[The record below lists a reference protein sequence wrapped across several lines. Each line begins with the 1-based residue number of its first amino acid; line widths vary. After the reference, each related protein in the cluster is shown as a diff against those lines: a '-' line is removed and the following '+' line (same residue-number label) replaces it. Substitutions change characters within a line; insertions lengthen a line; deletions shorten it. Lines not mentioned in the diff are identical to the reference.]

1 MADVDN
7 GALSFS
13 ALLDN
18 SQLDAATEETLR
30 RVMGL
35 TDATVLG
42 GEKMERAFNATAE
55 SIRSALKQ
63 IGVACAEHE
72 EKIESLE
79 AEYKRL
85 GSEASAAFMQGREDE
100 VRRIKEQQAAIQG
113 EITVR
118 KACLDEL
125 REYSNILE
133 DAATKQEEHRQKIDD
148 NAKAADSMRTRIKE
162 LKEEMMSLVDQGIDE
177 QSAHYQALKDELGRL
192 QDIQSD
198 VMQQGRILANDEA
211 QYQGIISGLS
221 GVAGGL
227 SAATGAMSLFAGEN
241 EDLQKVM
248 TKVQSVMAITI
259 GLQQVSEAL
268 NKDSAFTLVTLR
280 SAKEWWANAVAKAAA
295 AETAET
301 TATAANTTATTA
313 NTASKVANAGASG
326 ASSTAHTAN
335 AGAIATE
342 TVAAKAGTFANLSL
356 AGAFRAVG
364 IAIKTI
370 PVFGWVIAGISAL
383 IAIVS
388 HFVSKANEA
397 KKAAKEFGESVAE
410 NAYKPIGTI
419 MQLSNEW
426 DKLGDNL
433 AAKEKFI
440 DENRQRF
447 DELGVAVRNTRDAEN
462 LLVANK
468 DAFIAAQIAKAKALA
483 MITQM
488 QEKVK
493 KSLELQNE
501 IETMPD
507 KVTRYVS
514 DPSGFSTFTY
524 QVENSSKK
532 EKKTELDA
540 LNAEIKKGY
549 ESAYNFEKEGAKA
562 LKNAGIGGMKEY
574 AAGTVG
580 AIEQAIAKKNEA
592 LKNLK
597 PNTKEY
603 KNTVKEIADLRKQI
617 DTSSSPKS
625 GGSSRKTS
633 GSGSDKDP
641 FVEKLKARKAE
652 YQRFLNWVNSGDE
665 ILVNAAK
672 TEFKG
677 LIAEGKTYIDYLK
690 NQRDQ
695 LLAIGDNERTKQQN
709 AQLRALNNAIAE
721 ETKRT
726 VLESFNEELSSS
738 LTNAQTV
745 IEMLGIIEQKRKE
758 LESDESGLS
767 EQKRESLDE
776 AERDVIAKQQEQTNA
791 LLNDYASYLD
801 RKIKMEMQYNND
813 MKLLEAA
820 RSKATTDAERKS
832 IDAAIAN
839 RKNKFDQDSKSS
851 GDADYDAMLKQFRT
865 YEQKKEAIHEDFEEK
880 RRIARLH
887 GNEELLAELN
897 VQEAKA
903 QLQNSFDQLKASPEY
918 VSAFEDLKNVSDET
932 LTYLLGRF
940 EEVKMSAAENL
951 NPEDLREFANTMK
964 QIADELNA
972 RDPFAALK
980 QGYKELKIAAKE
992 LKAAEKELAT
1002 IRKNG
1007 GSGTAAETAA
1017 IKKVN
1022 KAKDEYIK
1030 KNNEVKKA
1038 EKTVTDAIGDLS
1050 NALSDVGKSIGGEAG
1065 QIISLIGDI
1074 GSFTM
1079 NAIQG
1084 FETASEASSKA
1095 IQTMEKASVILGIIS
1110 AAYQIA
1116 TKIMSLFGGDDGEA
1130 EYKRAEEIYKAYI
1143 KVLDDVIAKQKELME
1158 SMSSENAIN
1167 SYKYALSLIK
1177 EQENAARELGRQ
1189 YLNAGASSG
1198 FLGIGSKPSHGVAQR
1213 DDISGEAW
1221 EQFWAAAANAGFNGN
1236 DAGGGR
1242 MTGLFDLTVEQL
1254 QYLKEHAPI
1263 FWAQLHEETRN
1274 YLQAIIDCQAEAET
1288 LGEKLN
1294 ESLTGVSMDALNDD
1308 FLSMLQEWD
1317 LSAKEVAANM
1327 AEYMRKALIQQMFKA
1342 QYKAELEKW
1351 YKMWANAMNPEGEG
1365 GASITENEQRAL
1377 DTLRNSIVNG
1387 ATAAAQRIND
1397 QFKEYHQDEDED
1409 DTTLTGGV
1417 QSVSEETASIVAGQ
1431 MNAMRINQ
1439 VEATGVLRQQLIAL
1453 NQITQYVRY
1462 CTHLERIERI
1472 VYLLEQRFGDSERS
1486 QGM

>member
-493 KSLELQNE
+493 KSLELQAE
-501 IETMPD
+501 IESMPD

-865 YEQKKEAIHEDFEEK
+865 YEQKKAAIHDDFEEK

-1050 NALSDVGKSIGGEAG
+1050 NALSDVGKSIGGETG

-1177 EQENAARELGRQ
+1177 EQESAARELGRQ

-1236 DAGGGR
+1236 EAGGGR

-1387 ATAAAQRIND
+1387 ATSAAQRIND

-1417 QSVSEETASIVAGQ
+1417 QSVSEETASVVAGQ

-1486 QGM
+1486 QGL

>member
-118 KACLDEL
+118 KACLNEL
-125 REYSNILE
+125 REYSDILE

-148 NAKAADSMRTRIKE
+148 NAKAADSMRARIKE

-295 AETAET
+295 AENIENAAIANNTA
-301 TATAANTTATTA
+301 ATAL
-313 NTASKVANAGASG
+313 NTASKGANAGASG
-326 ASSTAHTAN
+326 AASTAHTAN

-383 IAIVS
+383 IAVVS

-397 KKAAKEFGESVAE
+397 KKAAKEFGDAVAE

-440 DENRQRF
+440 DENRQKF

-483 MITQM
+483 IITQM

-493 KSLELQNE
+493 KALELQNE

-507 KVTRYVS
+507 KVTRYNTTGGMG
-514 DPSGFSTFTY
+514 GFYNTSY
-524 QVENSSKK
+524 EVENSSKK
-532 EKKTELDA
+532 EKKAELDA

-549 ESAYNFEKEGAKA
+549 KTAYNYEKDGAKA
-562 LKNAGIGGMKEY
+562 LKDAGIGGMKEY

-597 PNTKEY
+597 PNTKAY

-617 DTSSSPKS
+617 DTSSSSKS
-625 GGSSRKTS
+625 GGSSSKS
-633 GSGSDKDP
+633 SVSDKDP
-641 FVEKLKARKAE
+641 FVEQLKARKAE
-652 YQRFLNWVNSGDE
+652 YQRFLNWVNSGDK

-672 TEFKG
+672 TEFQG

-695 LLAIGDNERTKQQN
+695 LLAIGDNERTKQEN
-709 AQLRALNNAIAE
+709 AQLRALNDAIAE

-758 LESDESGLS
+758 LENDESGLS

-813 MKLLEAA
+813 MKLLETA
-820 RSKATTDAERKS
+820 REKATTDAERKK
-832 IDAAIAN
+832 IETAIAN
-839 RKNKFDQDSKSS
+839 RKNKFVQDSKSS
-851 GDADYDAMLKQFRT
+851 GDADYDEMLKQFRT

-880 RRIARLH
+880 RRVARLH

-897 VQEAKA
+897 TQEAKA

-918 VSAFEDLKNVSDET
+918 ISAFEDLKNVSDET
-932 LTYLLGRF
+932 LKYLLSRF

-964 QIADELNA
+964 QIADELNT
-972 RDPFAALK
+972 RNPFESLK
-980 QGYKELKIAAKE
+980 KGYKELKIAARE
-992 LKAAEKELAT
+992 LKAAERELAN

-1007 GSGTAAETAA
+1007 GAGTAEETAA
-1017 IKKVN
+1017 IKKYN

-1030 KNNEVKKA
+1030 KNNQVRKSEKEV
-1038 EKTVTDAIGDLS
+1038 TGAISDLS
-1050 NALSDVGKSIGGEAG
+1050 NALSDVGKSIGGQAG
-1065 QIISLIGDI
+1065 EIISLIGDI
-1074 GSFTM
+1074 ASFTM
-1079 NAIQG
+1079 NAIEN
-1084 FETASEASSKA
+1084 FKTASEASSKA
-1095 IQTMEKASVILGIIS
+1095 VETMEKASVILSVIS
-1110 AAYQIA
+1110 AAFQIA
-1116 TKIMSLFGGDDGEA
+1116 TKIMSLFGDGGRADYEKA
-1130 EYKRAEEIYKAYI
+1130 EKMYKAYI
-1143 KVLDDVIAKQKELME
+1143 DVLDEVINKQQELMA
-1158 SMSSENAIN
+1158 SMSGENAIN

-1177 EQENAARELGRQ
+1177 EQEEAARELGQQ
-1189 YLNAGASSG
+1189 YLRTGATFFSHSNGIQQRNDMSLKAWQQFKEAASIVG
-1198 FLGIGSKPSHGVAQR
+1198 F
-1213 DDISGEAW
+1213 DAW
-1221 EQFWAAAANAGFNGN
+1221 EVGK
-1236 DAGGGR
+1236 GR
-1242 MTGLFDLTVEQL
+1242 MTGLFSLTVEQL

-1263 FWAQLHEETRN
+1263 FWANLHEETRN
-1274 YLQAIIDCQAEAET
+1274 YLQQIIDCQAQVEI
-1288 LGEKLN
+1288 LGEKFE

-1317 LSAKEVAANM
+1317 MSAKGVAENM
-1327 AEYMRKALIQQMFKA
+1327 AEYMRKALIQQMYKA
-1342 QYKAELEKW
+1342 QYKSELERW
-1351 YKMWANAMNPEGEG
+1351 YKMWADAMNPEGEG
-1365 GASITENEQRAL
+1365 GTSITENEQRAL

-1387 ATAAAQRIND
+1387 ATAAAQRINE
-1397 QFKEYHQDEDED
+1397 QFQEYHPEEKD

-1417 QSVSEETASIVAGQ
+1417 QSVSEETASVVAGQ
-1431 MNAMRINQ
+1431 TNAIRINQ

-1462 CTHLERIERI
+1462 CTHLARIERI

-1486 QGM
+1486 QGL

>member
-13 ALLDN
+13 VLLDN

-100 VRRIKEQQAAIQG
+100 VRRIKEQQAVIQG

-118 KACLDEL
+118 KACLKEL
-125 REYSNILE
+125 REYSDVLE
-133 DAATKQEEHRQKIDD
+133 DAATKQEEHRQKVEE
-148 NAKAADSMRTRIKE
+148 NANAAESMRTRIKE

-177 QSAHYQALKDELGRL
+177 QGERYKALKDELGRL

-198 VMQQGRILANDEA
+198 VMQQGRILANDQA
-211 QYQGIISGLS
+211 QFQGIISGLS

-227 SAATGAMSLFAGEN
+227 SAATGAMALFAGEN

-280 SAKEWWANAVAKAAA
+280 GVKEWWANAVAKATA

-313 NTASKVANAGASG
+313 NTAAKVANAGASG
-326 ASSTAHTAN
+326 TASTAHTAN
-335 AGAIATE
+335 AGAMAAE
-342 TVAAKAGTFANLSL
+342 TVAAKAGTVANLTL
-356 AGAFRAVG
+356 AGAFRTVG

-370 PVFGWVIAGISAL
+370 PVFGWVVAGISAL
-383 IAIVS
+383 IAIIS
-388 HFVSKANEA
+388 HFVGKANEA
-397 KKAAKEFGESVAE
+397 KKAAKEFGDAVAE
-410 NAYKPIGTI
+410 NAYKPIGSI

-426 DKLGDNL
+426 DKLGNNL

-447 DELGVAVRNTRDAEN
+447 DELGVAVRNVRDAEN
-462 LLVANK
+462 LLIANK
-468 DAFIAAQIAKAKALA
+468 DAFIAAQIAKAKALV
-483 MITQM
+483 MITQT

-493 KSLELQNE
+493 KALELQNE

-507 KVTRYVS
+507 KVTRYITGGTGLYTTS
-514 DPSGFSTFTY
+514 Y
-524 QVENSSKK
+524 EVENSSKK
-532 EKKTELDA
+532 KKQKELAD
-540 LNAEIKKGY
+540 LNAEIEKGY
-549 ESAYNFEKEGAKA
+549 EKAYNYEKEGAGK
-562 LKNAGIGGMKEY
+562 LKKVGIDGMKQY

-603 KNTVKEIADLRKQI
+603 KDTVKEIANLRKQI
-617 DTSSSPKS
+617 ETSPSSKS
-625 GGSSRKTS
+625 GGSTS
-633 GSGSDKDP
+633 KASGAKNDP
-641 FVEKLKARKAE
+641 FVEQLKARKSE
-652 YQRFLNWVNSGDE
+652 YQRFLDWVNSGDA

-677 LIAEGKTYIDYLK
+677 LIAEGKTYVDYLK
-690 NQRDQ
+690 NQREQ
-695 LLAIGDNERTKQQN
+695 LLAIDENERSKQQN

-738 LTNAQTV
+738 LTNAQT
-745 IEMLGIIEQKRKE
+745 IMEMLGIIEQKRKE

-801 RKIKMEMQYNND
+801 RKIKMEMQYNDD
-813 MKLLEAA
+813 MRLLEAA
-820 RSKATTDAERKS
+820 RNKATTDAERKS

-839 RKNKFDQDSKSS
+839 RKNKFNQDSKNS

-865 YEQKKEAIHEDFEEK
+865 YEQKKAAIHDDFEEK

-918 VSAFEDLKNVSDET
+918 ISAFEDLKNVSSET

-940 EEVKMSAAENL
+940 EEVKLSAAENL

-972 RDPFAALK
+972 RDPFSALK
-980 QGYKELKIAAKE
+980 KGYKELKIAAKE

-1065 QIISLIGDI
+1065 DIISLIGDI

-1084 FETASEASSKA
+1084 FETASEASSNA
-1095 IQTMEKASVILGIIS
+1095 IKTMEKASVILAIIS

-1116 TKIMSLFGGDDGEA
+1116 TKIMSLFGGDDGEE
-1130 EYKRAEEIYKAYI
+1130 EYKKAEEVYKAYI
-1143 KVLDDVIAKQKELME
+1143 KVLDDVIKKQEELIA
-1158 SMSSENAIN
+1158 SMSGENAIN

-1198 FLGIGSKPSHGVAQR
+1198 FLGIGSKSSHGVSQRKDMSSEGWAQFIEAAR
-1213 DDISGEAW
+1213 AVNISYSAVE
-1221 EQFWAAAANAGFNGN
+1221 
-1236 DAGGGR
+1236 GR

-1263 FWAQLHEETRN
+1263 FWANLHEETRN
-1274 YLQAIIDCQAEAET
+1274 YLQAIIDCQAQAET

-1294 ESLTGVSMDALNDD
+1294 EALTGVSMDSLNDD

-1351 YKMWANAMNPEGEG
+1351 YKMWANALNPEGEG

-1397 QFKEYHQDEDED
+1397 QFKEYHEDEDED

-1486 QGM
+1486 QGL

>member
-18 SQLDAATEETLR
+18 SQLDAATAETLR

-100 VRRIKEQQAAIQG
+100 VRRIKEQQAVIQG

-118 KACLDEL
+118 KACLKEL
-125 REYSNILE
+125 REYSDVLE
-133 DAATKQEEHRQKIDD
+133 NAATKQEEHRKKIEE
-148 NAKAADSMRTRIKE
+148 NANAAESMRTRIKE

-177 QSAHYQALKDELGRL
+177 QSERYQALKDELGRL

-198 VMQQGRILANDEA
+198 VMQQGRILANDQA
-211 QYQGIISGLS
+211 QFQGIISGLS

-227 SAATGAMSLFAGEN
+227 SAATGAMALFAGEN

-280 SAKEWWANAVAKAAA
+280 GVKEWWANAVAKAAA
-295 AETAET
+295 AENIENAAIANNTA
-301 TATAANTTATTA
+301 ATAL
-313 NTASKVANAGASG
+313 NTASKGANAGASG
-326 ASSTAHTAN
+326 AASTAHTAN
-335 AGAIATE
+335 AGAMAAE
-342 TVAAKAGTFANLSL
+342 TVAAKAGTVANLTL
-356 AGAFRAVG
+356 AGAFRTVG

-370 PVFGWVIAGISAL
+370 PVFGWIVAGISAL
-383 IAIVS
+383 IAVIS
-388 HFVSKANEA
+388 HFVGKANEA
-397 KKAAKEFGESVAE
+397 KKAAKEFGDAVAE
-410 NAYKPIGTI
+410 NAYKPIGSI

-426 DKLGDNL
+426 DKLGNNL

-447 DELGVAVRNTRDAEN
+447 DELGVAVRNVRDAEN
-462 LLVANK
+462 LLIANK
-468 DAFIAAQIAKAKALA
+468 EAFIAAQIAKAKALV
-483 MITQM
+483 MITQT

-493 KSLELQNE
+493 KALELQNE

-507 KVTRYVS
+507 KVTRYITGGTGLYTTS
-514 DPSGFSTFTY
+514 Y
-524 QVENSSKK
+524 EVENSSKK
-532 EKKTELDA
+532 KKQKELAD
-540 LNAEIKKGY
+540 LNAEIEKGY
-549 ESAYNFEKEGAKA
+549 EKAYNYEKEGAGK
-562 LKNAGIGGMKEY
+562 LKKAGIDGMKQY
-574 AAGTVG
+574 ADGTVG
-580 AIEQAIAKKNEA
+580 AIQQAIAKKNEA
-592 LKNLK
+592 LQHLK

-603 KNTVKEIADLRKQI
+603 KDTVAEIAKLRKQI
-617 DTSSSPKS
+617 ETSPSSKS
-625 GGSSRKTS
+625 GGSTS
-633 GSGSDKDP
+633 KASGAKNDP
-641 FVEKLKARKAE
+641 FVEQLKARKAE
-652 YQRFLNWVNSGDE
+652 YQRFLDWVNSGDA

-677 LIAEGKTYIDYLK
+677 LIAEGKTYVDYLK
-690 NQRDQ
+690 NQREQ
-695 LLAIGDNERTKQQN
+695 LLAIDENERSKQQN

-738 LTNAQTV
+738 LTNAQT
-745 IEMLGIIEQKRKE
+745 IMEMLGIIEQKRKE

-801 RKIKMEMQYNND
+801 RKIKMEMQYNDD
-813 MKLLEAA
+813 MRLLEAA
-820 RSKATTDAERKS
+820 RNKATTDAERKS

-839 RKNKFDQDSKSS
+839 RKNKFNQDSKNS

-865 YEQKKEAIHEDFEEK
+865 YEQKKAAIHDDFEEK

-918 VSAFEDLKNVSDET
+918 ISAFEDLKNVSSET

-940 EEVKMSAAENL
+940 EEVKLSAAENL

-972 RDPFAALK
+972 RDPFSALK
-980 QGYKELKIAAKE
+980 KGYKELKIAAKE

-1050 NALSDVGKSIGGEAG
+1050 DALSDVGKSIGGEAG
-1065 QIISLIGDI
+1065 DIISLIGDI

-1084 FETASEASSKA
+1084 FETASEASSNA
-1095 IQTMEKASVILGIIS
+1095 IKTMEKASVILAIIS

-1116 TKIMSLFGGDDGEA
+1116 TKIMSLFGGDDGEE
-1130 EYKRAEEIYKAYI
+1130 EYKKAEEVYKAYI
-1143 KVLDDVIAKQKELME
+1143 KVLDDVIKKQEELIA
-1158 SMSSENAIN
+1158 SMSGENAIN

-1198 FLGIGSKPSHGVAQR
+1198 FLGIGSKSSHGVSQR
-1213 DDISGEAW
+1213 KDMSGEGWA
-1221 EQFWAAAANAGFNGN
+1221 QFYEAARAVNISLSAAE
-1236 DAGGGR
+1236 GR

-1263 FWAQLHEETRN
+1263 FWANLHEETRN
-1274 YLQAIIDCQAEAET
+1274 YLQAIIDCQAQAET

-1294 ESLTGVSMDALNDD
+1294 EALTGVSMDSLNDD

-1342 QYKAELEKW
+1342 QYKSELERW
-1351 YKMWANAMNPEGEG
+1351 YKMWADAMNPEGEG

-1387 ATAAAQRIND
+1387 ATAAAQRINE
-1397 QFKEYHQDEDED
+1397 QFADYHKEEDED

-1431 MNAMRINQ
+1431 MNAIRINQ
-1439 VEATGVLRQQLIAL
+1439 VEATTILRQQLSAL
-1453 NQITQYVRY
+1453 SDIRMNTSYNR
-1462 CTHLERIERI
+1462 HLVEIRDSLNILIERN
-1472 VYLLEQRFGDSERS
+1472 GDSNRS
-1486 QGM
+1486 QGI

>member
-100 VRRIKEQQAAIQG
+100 VRRIKEQQAVIQG

-118 KACLDEL
+118 KACLKEL
-125 REYSNILE
+125 REYSDVLE
-133 DAATKQEEHRQKIDD
+133 DAATKQEEHRQKVEE
-148 NAKAADSMRTRIKE
+148 NANAAESMRTRIKE

-177 QSAHYQALKDELGRL
+177 QSERYQALKDELGRL

-198 VMQQGRILANDEA
+198 VMQQGRILANDQA
-211 QYQGIISGLS
+211 QFQGIISGLS

-227 SAATGAMSLFAGEN
+227 SAATGAMALFAGEN

-259 GLQQVSEAL
+259 GLQQVSETL

-280 SAKEWWANAVAKAAA
+280 GVKEWWANAVAKATA

-313 NTASKVANAGASG
+313 NTAAKVANAGASG
-326 ASSTAHTAN
+326 TASTAHTAN
-335 AGAIATE
+335 AGAMAAE
-342 TVAAKAGTFANLSL
+342 TVAAKAGTVANLTL
-356 AGAFRAVG
+356 AGAFRTVG

-370 PVFGWVIAGISAL
+370 PVFGWIVAGISAL
-383 IAIVS
+383 IAVIS
-388 HFVSKANEA
+388 HFVGKANEA
-397 KKAAKEFGESVAE
+397 KKAAKEFGDAVAE
-410 NAYKPIGTI
+410 NAYKPIGNI

-426 DKLGDNL
+426 DKLGNNL

-447 DELGVAVRNTRDAEN
+447 DELGVAVRNVRDAEN
-462 LLVANK
+462 LLIANK
-468 DAFIAAQIAKAKALA
+468 DAFIAAQIAKAKALV
-483 MITQM
+483 MITQT

-493 KSLELQNE
+493 KALELQNE

-507 KVTRYVS
+507 KVTRYITTGGMG
-514 DPSGFSTFTY
+514 GFYNTSY
-524 QVENSSKK
+524 EVENSSKK
-532 EKKTELDA
+532 KKQKELAD
-540 LNAEIKKGY
+540 LNAEIEKGY
-549 ESAYNFEKEGAKA
+549 EKAYNYEKEGAGK
-562 LKNAGIGGMKEY
+562 LKKAGIDGMKHY
-574 AAGTVG
+574 ADGTVG
-580 AIEQAIAKKNEA
+580 AIQQAIAKKNEA
-592 LKNLK
+592 LQHLK

-603 KNTVKEIADLRKQI
+603 KDALAEIAKLRQQI
-617 DTSSSPKS
+617 ETSPSSKS
-625 GGSSRKTS
+625 GGSTS
-633 GSGSDKDP
+633 KASGAKNDP
-641 FVEKLKARKAE
+641 FVEQLKARKAE
-652 YQRFLNWVNSGDE
+652 YQRFLNWVNSGDA

-677 LIAEGKTYIDYLK
+677 LIAEGKTYVDYLK
-690 NQRDQ
+690 NQREQ
-695 LLAIGDNERTKQQN
+695 LLAIDENERSKQQN

-738 LTNAQTV
+738 LTNAQTI

-801 RKIKMEMQYNND
+801 RKIKMEMQYNDD
-813 MKLLEAA
+813 MRLLEAA
-820 RSKATTDAERKS
+820 RNKATTDAERKS

-839 RKNKFDQDSKSS
+839 RKNKFNQDSKNS

-865 YEQKKEAIHEDFEEK
+865 YEQKKAAIHDDFEEK

-918 VSAFEDLKNVSDET
+918 ISAFEDLKNVSSET

-940 EEVKMSAAENL
+940 EEVKLSAAENL

-972 RDPFAALK
+972 RDPFSALK
-980 QGYKELKIAAKE
+980 KGYKELKIAAKE

-1050 NALSDVGKSIGGEAG
+1050 NALSDVGKSIGCEAG
-1065 QIISLIGDI
+1065 DIISLIGDI

-1084 FETASEASSKA
+1084 FETASEASSNA
-1095 IQTMEKASVILGIIS
+1095 IKTMEKASVILAIIS

-1116 TKIMSLFGGDDGEA
+1116 TKIMSLFGGDDGEE
-1130 EYKRAEEIYKAYI
+1130 EYKKAEEVYKAYI
-1143 KVLDDVIAKQKELME
+1143 KVLDDVIKKQEELIA
-1158 SMSSENAIN
+1158 SMSGENAIN

-1198 FLGIGSKPSHGVAQR
+1198 FLGIGSKSSHGVSQRKDMSSEGWAQFIEAAR
-1213 DDISGEAW
+1213 AVNISYSAVE
-1221 EQFWAAAANAGFNGN
+1221 
-1236 DAGGGR
+1236 GR

-1263 FWAQLHEETRN
+1263 FWANLHEETRN
-1274 YLQAIIDCQAEAET
+1274 YLQAIIDCQAQAET

-1294 ESLTGVSMDALNDD
+1294 EALTGVSMDSLNDD

-1351 YKMWANAMNPEGEG
+1351 YKMWANALNPEGEG

-1387 ATAAAQRIND
+1387 ATAAAQRINE
-1397 QFKEYHQDEDED
+1397 QFKEYHQEEDED

-1486 QGM
+1486 QGL

>member
-100 VRRIKEQQAAIQG
+100 VRRIKEQQAVIQG

-118 KACLDEL
+118 KACLKEL
-125 REYSNILE
+125 REYSDVLE
-133 DAATKQEEHRQKIDD
+133 DAATKQEEHRQKVEE
-148 NAKAADSMRTRIKE
+148 NANAAESMRTRIKE

-177 QSAHYQALKDELGRL
+177 QSERYQALKDELGRL

-198 VMQQGRILANDEA
+198 VMQQGRILANDQA
-211 QYQGIISGLS
+211 QFQGIISGLS

-227 SAATGAMSLFAGEN
+227 SAATGAMALFAGEN

-280 SAKEWWANAVAKAAA
+280 GVKEWWANAVAKATA

-313 NTASKVANAGASG
+313 NTAAKVANAGASG
-326 ASSTAHTAN
+326 TASTAHTAN
-335 AGAIATE
+335 AGAMAAE
-342 TVAAKAGTFANLSL
+342 TVAAKAGTVANLTL
-356 AGAFRAVG
+356 AGAFRTVG

-370 PVFGWVIAGISAL
+370 PVFGWIVAGISAL
-383 IAIVS
+383 IAIIS
-388 HFVSKANEA
+388 HFVGKANEA
-397 KKAAKEFGESVAE
+397 KKAAKEFGDAVAE
-410 NAYKPIGTI
+410 NAYKPIGSI

-426 DKLGDNL
+426 DKLGNNL

-447 DELGVAVRNTRDAEN
+447 DELGVAVRNVRDAEN
-462 LLVANK
+462 LLIANK
-468 DAFIAAQIAKAKALA
+468 DAFIAAQIAKAKALV
-483 MITQM
+483 MITQT

-493 KSLELQNE
+493 KALELQNE

-507 KVTRYVS
+507 KVTRYITGGTGLYTTS
-514 DPSGFSTFTY
+514 Y
-524 QVENSSKK
+524 EVENSSKK
-532 EKKTELDA
+532 KKQKELAD
-540 LNAEIKKGY
+540 LNAEIEKGY
-549 ESAYNFEKEGAKA
+549 EKAYNYEKEGAGK
-562 LKNAGIGGMKEY
+562 LKKAGIDGMKQY

-603 KNTVKEIADLRKQI
+603 KDTVKEIANLRKQI
-617 DTSSSPKS
+617 ETSPSSKS
-625 GGSSRKTS
+625 GGSTS
-633 GSGSDKDP
+633 KASGAKNDP
-641 FVEKLKARKAE
+641 FVEQLKARKAE
-652 YQRFLNWVNSGDE
+652 YQRFLDWVNSGDA

-677 LIAEGKTYIDYLK
+677 LIAEGKTYVDYLK
-690 NQRDQ
+690 NQREQ
-695 LLAIGDNERTKQQN
+695 LLAIDENERSKQQN

-738 LTNAQTV
+738 LTNAQT
-745 IEMLGIIEQKRKE
+745 IMEMLGIIEQKRKE

-801 RKIKMEMQYNND
+801 RKIKMEMQYNDD
-813 MKLLEAA
+813 MRLLEAA
-820 RSKATTDAERKS
+820 RNKATTDAERKS

-839 RKNKFDQDSKSS
+839 RKNKFNQDSKNS

-865 YEQKKEAIHEDFEEK
+865 YEQKKAAIHDDFEEK

-918 VSAFEDLKNVSDET
+918 ISAFEDLKNVSSET

-940 EEVKMSAAENL
+940 EEVKLSAAENL

-972 RDPFAALK
+972 RDPFSALK
-980 QGYKELKIAAKE
+980 KGYKELKIAAKE

-1065 QIISLIGDI
+1065 DIISLIGDI

-1084 FETASEASSKA
+1084 FETASEASSNA
-1095 IQTMEKASVILGIIS
+1095 IKTMEKASVILAIIS

-1116 TKIMSLFGGDDGEA
+1116 TKIMSLFGGDDGEE
-1130 EYKRAEEIYKAYI
+1130 EYKKAEEVYKAYI
-1143 KVLDDVIAKQKELME
+1143 KVLDDVIKKQEELIA
-1158 SMSSENAIN
+1158 SMSGENAIN

-1198 FLGIGSKPSHGVAQR
+1198 FLGIGSKSSHGVSQRKDMSSEGWAQFIEAAR
-1213 DDISGEAW
+1213 AVNISYSAVE
-1221 EQFWAAAANAGFNGN
+1221 
-1236 DAGGGR
+1236 GR

-1263 FWAQLHEETRN
+1263 FWANLHEETRN
-1274 YLQAIIDCQAEAET
+1274 YLQAIIDCQAQAET

-1294 ESLTGVSMDALNDD
+1294 EALTGVSMDSLNDD

-1351 YKMWANAMNPEGEG
+1351 YKMWANALNPEGEG

-1397 QFKEYHQDEDED
+1397 QFKEYHEDEDED

-1486 QGM
+1486 QGL

>member
-493 KSLELQNE
+493 KSLELQAE
-501 IETMPD
+501 IESMPD

-617 DTSSSPKS
+617 DTSSSSKS
-625 GGSSRKTS
+625 VGSSRKTS

-690 NQRDQ
+690 NQREQ

-865 YEQKKEAIHEDFEEK
+865 YEQKKAAIHDDFEEK

-1177 EQENAARELGRQ
+1177 EQESAARELGRQ

-1236 DAGGGR
+1236 EAGGGR

-1417 QSVSEETASIVAGQ
+1417 QSVSEETASVVAGQ

>member
-100 VRRIKEQQAAIQG
+100 VRRIKEQQAVIQG

-118 KACLDEL
+118 KACLKEL
-125 REYSNILE
+125 REYSDVLE
-133 DAATKQEEHRQKIDD
+133 DAATKQEEHRQKVEE
-148 NAKAADSMRTRIKE
+148 NANAAESMRTRIKE

-177 QSAHYQALKDELGRL
+177 QSERYQALKDELGRL

-198 VMQQGRILANDEA
+198 VMQQGRILANDQA
-211 QYQGIISGLS
+211 QFQGIISGLS

-227 SAATGAMSLFAGEN
+227 SAATGAMALFAGEN

-280 SAKEWWANAVAKAAA
+280 GVKEWWANAVAKATA

-313 NTASKVANAGASG
+313 NTAAKVANAGASG
-326 ASSTAHTAN
+326 TASTAHTAN
-335 AGAIATE
+335 AGAMAAE
-342 TVAAKAGTFANLSL
+342 TVAAKAGTVANLTL
-356 AGAFRAVG
+356 AGAFRTVG

-370 PVFGWVIAGISAL
+370 PVFGWIVAGISAL
-383 IAIVS
+383 IAVIS
-388 HFVSKANEA
+388 HFVGKANEA
-397 KKAAKEFGESVAE
+397 KKAAKEFGDAVAE
-410 NAYKPIGTI
+410 NAYKPIGSI

-426 DKLGDNL
+426 DKLGNNL

-447 DELGVAVRNTRDAEN
+447 DELGVAVRNVRDAEN
-462 LLVANK
+462 LLIANK
-468 DAFIAAQIAKAKALA
+468 DAFIAAQIAKAKALV
-483 MITQM
+483 MITQT

-493 KSLELQNE
+493 KALELQNE

-507 KVTRYVS
+507 KVTRYITGGTGLYTTS
-514 DPSGFSTFTY
+514 Y
-524 QVENSSKK
+524 EVENSSKK
-532 EKKTELDA
+532 KKQKELAD
-540 LNAEIKKGY
+540 LNAEIEKGY
-549 ESAYNFEKEGAKA
+549 EKAYNYEKEGAGK
-562 LKNAGIGGMKEY
+562 LKKAGIDGMKQY

-603 KNTVKEIADLRKQI
+603 KDTVKEIANLRKQI
-617 DTSSSPKS
+617 ETSPSSKS
-625 GGSSRKTS
+625 GGSTS
-633 GSGSDKDP
+633 KASGAKNDP
-641 FVEKLKARKAE
+641 FVEQLKARKAE
-652 YQRFLNWVNSGDE
+652 YQRFLDWVNSGDA

-677 LIAEGKTYIDYLK
+677 LIAEGKTYVDYLK
-690 NQRDQ
+690 NQREQ
-695 LLAIGDNERTKQQN
+695 LLAIDENERSKQQN

-738 LTNAQTV
+738 LTNAQT
-745 IEMLGIIEQKRKE
+745 IMEMLGIIEQKRKE

-801 RKIKMEMQYNND
+801 RKIKMEMQYNDD
-813 MKLLEAA
+813 MRLLEAA
-820 RSKATTDAERKS
+820 RNKATTDAERKS

-839 RKNKFDQDSKSS
+839 RKNKFNQDSKNS

-865 YEQKKEAIHEDFEEK
+865 YEQKKAAIHDDFEEK

-918 VSAFEDLKNVSDET
+918 ISAFEDLKNVSSET

-940 EEVKMSAAENL
+940 EEVKLSAAENL

-972 RDPFAALK
+972 RDPFSALK
-980 QGYKELKIAAKE
+980 KGYKELKIAAKE

-1065 QIISLIGDI
+1065 DIISLIGDI

-1084 FETASEASSKA
+1084 FETASEASSNA
-1095 IQTMEKASVILGIIS
+1095 IKTMEKASVILAIIS

-1116 TKIMSLFGGDDGEA
+1116 TKIMSLFGGDDGEE
-1130 EYKRAEEIYKAYI
+1130 EYKKAEEVYKAYI
-1143 KVLDDVIAKQKELME
+1143 KVLDDVIKKQEELIA
-1158 SMSSENAIN
+1158 SMSGENAIN

-1198 FLGIGSKPSHGVAQR
+1198 FLGMCSKSSHGVSQRKDMSSEGWAQFIEAAR
-1213 DDISGEAW
+1213 AVNISYSAVE
-1221 EQFWAAAANAGFNGN
+1221 
-1236 DAGGGR
+1236 GR

-1263 FWAQLHEETRN
+1263 FWANLHEETRN
-1274 YLQAIIDCQAEAET
+1274 YLQAIIDCQAQAET

-1294 ESLTGVSMDALNDD
+1294 EALTGVSMDSLNDD

-1351 YKMWANAMNPEGEG
+1351 YKMWANALNPEGEG

-1397 QFKEYHQDEDED
+1397 QFKEYHEDEDED

-1486 QGM
+1486 QGL

>member
-18 SQLDAATEETLR
+18 SQLDAATEETMR

-42 GEKMERAFNATAE
+42 GEKMEHAFNATAE

-85 GSEASAAFMQGREDE
+85 GSEASAAFMQGRDDE

-118 KACLDEL
+118 KACLNEL
-125 REYSNILE
+125 REYSDILE

-295 AETAET
+295 AENIENAAIANNTA
-301 TATAANTTATTA
+301 ATAL
-313 NTASKVANAGASG
+313 NTASKGANAGASG
-326 ASSTAHTAN
+326 AASTAHTAN

-370 PVFGWVIAGISAL
+370 PVFGWVVAGISAL
-383 IAIVS
+383 IAVVS

-440 DENRQRF
+440 DENRQKF

-514 DPSGFSTFTY
+514 DPSGFNTFTY

-532 EKKTELDA
+532 EKKAELDA

-562 LKNAGIGGMKEY
+562 LKNAGISGMKEY

-603 KNTVKEIADLRKQI
+603 KDTVKEIADLRKQI
-617 DTSSSPKS
+617 DTSSSSKS
-625 GGSSRKTS
+625 GGSSSKS
-633 GSGSDKDP
+633 SGSDKDP
-641 FVEKLKARKAE
+641 FVEQLKARKAE
-652 YQRFLNWVNSGDE
+652 YQRFLNWVNSGDA

-672 TEFKG
+672 TEFQG

-745 IEMLGIIEQKRKE
+745 IEMLGIIEQKRRE
-758 LESDESGLS
+758 LENDESGLS

-820 RSKATTDAERKS
+820 RAKATTDAERKS
-832 IDAAIAN
+832 IEAAIAN

-880 RRIARLH
+880 RRVARLH

-980 QGYKELKIAAKE
+980 QGYKELKIAARE
-992 LKAAEKELAT
+992 LKAAERELET
-1002 IRKNG
+1002 IRRNG
-1007 GSGTAAETAA
+1007 GAGTAEETAA

-1022 KAKDEYIK
+1022 KAKDDYIK
-1030 KNNEVKKA
+1030 KNHEVKKA
-1038 EKTVTDAIGDLS
+1038 EKEITSAIGDLS
-1050 NALSDVGKSIGGEAG
+1050 SALSDVGKSIGGEAG

-1079 NAIQG
+1079 SAIQG
-1084 FETASEASSKA
+1084 FETASEASSRA
-1095 IQTMEKASVILGIIS
+1095 IQTMEKASVILAIIS

-1116 TKIMSLFGGDDGEA
+1116 TKIISLFSGDDGEA
-1130 EYKRAEEIYKAYI
+1130 EYKKAEEMYKAYI
-1143 KVLDDVIAKQKELME
+1143 KVLDDVINKQKELME
-1158 SMSSENAIN
+1158 SMSGENAIN
-1167 SYKYALSLIK
+1167 SYKYALSLVK

-1198 FLGIGSKPSHGVAQR
+1198 FLGIGSKSSHGVSQR
-1213 DDISGEAW
+1213 KDMSDEGWA
-1221 EQFWAAAANAGFNGN
+1221 QFWAASSAANISPNN
-1236 DAGGGR
+1236 ITDGR
-1242 MTGLFDLTVEQL
+1242 MTGLFDLSVEQL

-1263 FWAQLHEETRN
+1263 FWANLHEETRQ
-1274 YLQAIIDCQAEAET
+1274 YLQQIIDCQAQVET

-1294 ESLTGVSMDALNDD
+1294 EALVGVSMDALNDD

-1327 AEYMRKALIQQMFKA
+1327 AEYLRKALIQQMFKA
-1342 QYKAELEKW
+1342 QYKSELEKW

-1365 GASITENEQRAL
+1365 GTSITENEQRAL

-1397 QFKEYHQDEDED
+1397 QFKEYHEEEDED

-1431 MNAMRINQ
+1431 MNAIRINQ
-1439 VEATGVLRQQLIAL
+1439 VEATTILRQQLSAL
-1453 NQITQYVRY
+1453 SDIRMNTSYNR
-1462 CTHLERIERI
+1462 HLVEIRDSLNILIERN
-1472 VYLLEQRFGDSERS
+1472 GDSNRS
-1486 QGM
+1486 QGI

>member
-100 VRRIKEQQAAIQG
+100 VRRIKEQQAVIQG

-118 KACLDEL
+118 KACLKEL
-125 REYSNILE
+125 REYSDVLE
-133 DAATKQEEHRQKIDD
+133 DAATKQEEHRQKVEE
-148 NAKAADSMRTRIKE
+148 NANAAESMRTRIKE

-177 QSAHYQALKDELGRL
+177 QSERYQALKDELGRL

-198 VMQQGRILANDEA
+198 VMQQGRILANDQA
-211 QYQGIISGLS
+211 QFQGIISGLS

-227 SAATGAMSLFAGEN
+227 SAATGAMALFAGEN

-280 SAKEWWANAVAKAAA
+280 GVKEWWANAVAKATA

-313 NTASKVANAGASG
+313 NTAAKVANAGASG
-326 ASSTAHTAN
+326 TASTAHTAN
-335 AGAIATE
+335 AGAMAAE
-342 TVAAKAGTFANLSL
+342 TVAAKAGTVANLTL
-356 AGAFRAVG
+356 AGAFRTVG

-370 PVFGWVIAGISAL
+370 PVFGWIVAGISAL
-383 IAIVS
+383 IAVIS
-388 HFVSKANEA
+388 HFVGKANEA
-397 KKAAKEFGESVAE
+397 KKAAKEFGDAVAE
-410 NAYKPIGTI
+410 NAYKPIGSI

-426 DKLGDNL
+426 DKLGNNL

-447 DELGVAVRNTRDAEN
+447 DELGVAVRNVRDAEN
-462 LLVANK
+462 LLIANK
-468 DAFIAAQIAKAKALA
+468 DAFIAAQIAKAKALV
-483 MITQM
+483 MITQT

-493 KSLELQNE
+493 KALELQNE

-507 KVTRYVS
+507 KVTRYITTGGMG
-514 DPSGFSTFTY
+514 GFYNTSY
-524 QVENSSKK
+524 EVENSSKK
-532 EKKTELDA
+532 KKQKELAD
-540 LNAEIKKGY
+540 LNAEIEKGY
-549 ESAYNFEKEGAKA
+549 EKAYNYEKEGAGK
-562 LKNAGIGGMKEY
+562 LKKAGIDGMKHY
-574 AAGTVG
+574 ADGTVG
-580 AIEQAIAKKNEA
+580 AIQQAIAKKNEA
-592 LKNLK
+592 LQHLK

-603 KNTVKEIADLRKQI
+603 KKTIKEIADLRQQI
-617 DTSSSPKS
+617 ETSPSSKS
-625 GGSSRKTS
+625 GGSSSKSS
-633 GSGSDKDP
+633 GAKNDP

-652 YQRFLNWVNSGDE
+652 YQRFLDWVNSGDA

-677 LIAEGKTYIDYLK
+677 LIAEGKTYVDYLK
-690 NQRDQ
+690 NQREQ
-695 LLAIGDNERTKQQN
+695 LLAIDENERSKQQN

-738 LTNAQTV
+738 LTNAQT
-745 IEMLGIIEQKRKE
+745 IMEMLGIIEQKRKE

-801 RKIKMEMQYNND
+801 RKIKMEMQYNDD
-813 MKLLEAA
+813 MRLLEAA
-820 RSKATTDAERKS
+820 RNKATTDAERKS

-839 RKNKFDQDSKSS
+839 RKNKFNQDSKNS

-865 YEQKKEAIHEDFEEK
+865 YEQKKAAIHDDFEEK

-918 VSAFEDLKNVSDET
+918 ISAFEDLKNVSSET

-940 EEVKMSAAENL
+940 EEVKLSAAENL

-972 RDPFAALK
+972 RDPFSALK
-980 QGYKELKIAAKE
+980 KGYKELKIAAKE

-1007 GSGTAAETAA
+1007 GSGTAAETTA

-1065 QIISLIGDI
+1065 DIISLIGDI

-1084 FETASEASSKA
+1084 FETASEASSNA
-1095 IQTMEKASVILGIIS
+1095 IKTMEKASVILAIIS

-1116 TKIMSLFGGDDGEA
+1116 TKIMSLFGGDDGEE
-1130 EYKRAEEIYKAYI
+1130 EYKKAEEVYKAYI
-1143 KVLDDVIAKQKELME
+1143 KVLDDVIKKQEELIA
-1158 SMSSENAIN
+1158 SMSGENAIN

-1198 FLGIGSKPSHGVAQR
+1198 FLGIGSKSSHGVSQRKDMSSEGWAQFIEAAR
-1213 DDISGEAW
+1213 AVNISYSAVE
-1221 EQFWAAAANAGFNGN
+1221 
-1236 DAGGGR
+1236 GR

-1263 FWAQLHEETRN
+1263 FWANLHEETRN
-1274 YLQAIIDCQAEAET
+1274 YLQAIIDCQAQAET

-1294 ESLTGVSMDALNDD
+1294 EALTGVSMDSLNDD

-1351 YKMWANAMNPEGEG
+1351 YKMWANALNPEGEG

-1397 QFKEYHQDEDED
+1397 QFKEYHEDEDEN

-1486 QGM
+1486 QGL

>member
-295 AETAET
+295 AENIENAAIANNTA
-301 TATAANTTATTA
+301 ATAL
-313 NTASKVANAGASG
+313 NTASKGANAGASG
-326 ASSTAHTAN
+326 AASTAHTAN

-342 TVAAKAGTFANLSL
+342 TVAAKTGTIANLSL

-383 IAIVS
+383 IAVVS

-440 DENRQRF
+440 DENRQKF

-603 KNTVKEIADLRKQI
+603 KDTVKEIADLRKQI
-617 DTSSSPKS
+617 DTSSSSKS
-625 GGSSRKTS
+625 GGSSS
-633 GSGSDKDP
+633 NSSGSDKDP
-641 FVEKLKARKAE
+641 FVEQLKARKAE

-672 TEFKG
+672 TEFQG

-758 LESDESGLS
+758 LENDESGLS

-776 AERDVIAKQQEQTNA
+776 AERDVIAKQQEQTNV

-820 RSKATTDAERKS
+820 RNKATTDAERKS
-832 IDAAIAN
+832 IEAAIAN

-980 QGYKELKIAAKE
+980 QGYKELKIAARE
-992 LKAAEKELAT
+992 LKAAERELET
-1002 IRKNG
+1002 IRRNG
-1007 GSGTAAETAA
+1007 GAGTAEETAA

-1022 KAKDEYIK
+1022 KAKDDYIK
-1030 KNNEVKKA
+1030 KNHEVKKA
-1038 EKTVTDAIGDLS
+1038 EKEITSAIGDLS

-1079 NAIQG
+1079 SAIQG

-1095 IQTMEKASVILGIIS
+1095 IQTIEKASVILSIIS

-1130 EYKRAEEIYKAYI
+1130 EYRKAEEMYKAYI

-1158 SMSSENAIN
+1158 SMSGENAVN
-1167 SYKYALSLIK
+1167 SYKYALSLIR

-1189 YLNAGASSG
+1189 YLDAGASSG
-1198 FLGIGSKPSHGVAQR
+1198 FLGIGSKPSHGVEQR
-1213 DDISGEAW
+1213 DDISGEGW
-1221 EQFWAAAANAGFNGN
+1221 QQFWAAAAKAGFNGN
-1236 DAGGGR
+1236 EAGGGR

-1417 QSVSEETASIVAGQ
+1417 QSVSEETASVVAGQ

-1486 QGM
+1486 QGL

>member
-532 EKKTELDA
+532 EKKAELDA

-549 ESAYNFEKEGAKA
+549 ESAYNFEKEGAKK
-562 LKNAGIGGMKEY
+562 LKQAGIGGMKEY

-597 PNTKEY
+597 PNTREY

-1387 ATAAAQRIND
+1387 ATSAAQRIND

>member
-79 AEYKRL
+79 SEYKRL

-118 KACLDEL
+118 KACLNEL
-125 REYSNILE
+125 REYSDILE
-133 DAATKQEEHRQKIDD
+133 DAANKQEEHRQKIDD

-198 VMQQGRILANDEA
+198 VMQQGRILANDQA

-241 EDLQKVM
+241 EDLQRVM

-280 SAKEWWANAVAKAAA
+280 GLKEWWANAVAKATA

-313 NTASKVANAGASG
+313 NTAAKVANAGASG
-326 ASSTAHTAN
+326 TASTAHTAN
-335 AGAIATE
+335 AGAMAAE
-342 TVAAKAGTFANLSL
+342 TVAAKAGTVANLTL

-383 IAIVS
+383 IAVVS

-397 KKAAKEFGESVAE
+397 KKAAKEFGDAVAE
-410 NAYKPIGTI
+410 NAYKPIGNI

-426 DKLGDNL
+426 DKLGNNL

-447 DELGVAVRNTRDAEN
+447 DELGVSVKNVRDAEN
-462 LLVANK
+462 LLIANK
-468 DAFIAAQIAKAKALA
+468 DAFIAAQIAKAKALV
-483 MITQM
+483 MITQT

-493 KSLELQNE
+493 KALELQNE

-507 KVTRYVS
+507 KVTRYITGGTGLYTTS
-514 DPSGFSTFTY
+514 Y
-524 QVENSSKK
+524 EVENSSKK
-532 EKKTELDA
+532 EKKKELAD

-549 ESAYNFEKEGAKA
+549 ESAYNFEKEGADK
-562 LKNAGIGGMKEY
+562 LKKAGIGGMKEY

-603 KNTVKEIADLRKQI
+603 KDTVKEIADLRKQI
-617 DTSSSPKS
+617 DTSSSSKS
-625 GGSSRKTS
+625 RVSSSKS
-633 GSGSDKDP
+633 SGSDKDP
-641 FVEKLKARKAE
+641 FVEQLKARKAE

-1177 EQENAARELGRQ
+1177 EQESAARELGRQ

-1236 DAGGGR
+1236 EAGGGR

-1294 ESLTGVSMDALNDD
+1294 ESLTGVSMDTLNDD

-1486 QGM
+1486 QGL

>member
-1 MADVDN
+1 
-7 GALSFS
+7 
-13 ALLDN
+13 
-18 SQLDAATEETLR
+18 
-30 RVMGL
+30 
-35 TDATVLG
+35 
-42 GEKMERAFNATAE
+42 
-55 SIRSALKQ
+55 
-63 IGVACAEHE
+63 
-72 EKIESLE
+72 
-79 AEYKRL
+79 
-85 GSEASAAFMQGREDE
+85 
-100 VRRIKEQQAAIQG
+100 
-113 EITVR
+113 
-118 KACLDEL
+118 
-125 REYSNILE
+125 
-133 DAATKQEEHRQKIDD
+133 
-148 NAKAADSMRTRIKE
+148 
-162 LKEEMMSLVDQGIDE
+162 
-177 QSAHYQALKDELGRL
+177 
-192 QDIQSD
+192 
-198 VMQQGRILANDEA
+198 
-211 QYQGIISGLS
+211 
-221 GVAGGL
+221 
-227 SAATGAMSLFAGEN
+227 
-241 EDLQKVM
+241 M

-280 SAKEWWANAVAKAAA
+280 GVKEWWANAVAKATA

-313 NTASKVANAGASG
+313 NTAAKVANAGASG
-326 ASSTAHTAN
+326 TASTAHTAN
-335 AGAIATE
+335 AGALAAE
-342 TVAAKAGTFANLSL
+342 TVAAKAGTVANLTL
-356 AGAFRAVG
+356 AGAFRTVG

-370 PVFGWVIAGISAL
+370 PVFGWVVAGISAL
-383 IAIVS
+383 IAIIS
-388 HFVSKANEA
+388 HFVGKANEA
-397 KKAAKEFGESVAE
+397 KKAAKEFGDAVAE
-410 NAYKPIGTI
+410 NAYKPIGSI

-426 DKLGDNL
+426 DKLGNNL

-447 DELGVAVRNTRDAEN
+447 DELGVAVRNVRDAEN
-462 LLVANK
+462 LLIANK
-468 DAFIAAQIAKAKALA
+468 DAFIAAQIAKAKALV
-483 MITQM
+483 MITQT

-493 KSLELQNE
+493 KALELQNE

-507 KVTRYVS
+507 KVTRYITGGTGLYTTS
-514 DPSGFSTFTY
+514 Y
-524 QVENSSKK
+524 EVENSSKK
-532 EKKTELDA
+532 KKQKELAD
-540 LNAEIKKGY
+540 LNAEIEKGY
-549 ESAYNFEKEGAKA
+549 EKAYNYEKEGAGK
-562 LKNAGIGGMKEY
+562 LKKAGIDGMKQY

-603 KNTVKEIADLRKQI
+603 KDTVKEIANLRKQI
-617 DTSSSPKS
+617 ETSPSSKS
-625 GGSSRKTS
+625 GGSTS
-633 GSGSDKDP
+633 KASGAKNDP
-641 FVEKLKARKAE
+641 FVEQLKARKAE
-652 YQRFLNWVNSGDE
+652 YQRFLDWVNSGDA

-677 LIAEGKTYIDYLK
+677 LIAEGKTYVDYLK
-690 NQRDQ
+690 NQREQ
-695 LLAIGDNERTKQQN
+695 LLAIDENERSKQQN

-738 LTNAQTV
+738 LTNAQT
-745 IEMLGIIEQKRKE
+745 IMEMLGIIEQKRKE

-801 RKIKMEMQYNND
+801 RKIKMEMQYNDD
-813 MKLLEAA
+813 MRLLEAA
-820 RSKATTDAERKS
+820 RNKATTDAERKS

-839 RKNKFDQDSKSS
+839 RKNKFNQDSKNS

-865 YEQKKEAIHEDFEEK
+865 YEQKKAAIHDDFEEK

-918 VSAFEDLKNVSDET
+918 ISAFEDLKNVSSET

-940 EEVKMSAAENL
+940 EEVKLSAAENL

-972 RDPFAALK
+972 RDPFSALK
-980 QGYKELKIAAKE
+980 KGYKELKIAAKE

-1065 QIISLIGDI
+1065 DIISLIGDI

-1084 FETASEASSKA
+1084 FETASEASSNA
-1095 IQTMEKASVILGIIS
+1095 IKTMEKASVILAIIS

-1116 TKIMSLFGGDDGEA
+1116 TKIMSLFGGDDGEE
-1130 EYKRAEEIYKAYI
+1130 EYKKAEEVYKAYI
-1143 KVLDDVIAKQKELME
+1143 KVLDDVIKKQEELIA
-1158 SMSSENAIN
+1158 SMSGENAIN

-1198 FLGIGSKPSHGVAQR
+1198 FLGIGSKSSHGVSQR
-1213 DDISGEAW
+1213 KDMSGEGWA
-1221 EQFWAAAANAGFNGN
+1221 QFIEAARAVNISYSAVE
-1236 DAGGGR
+1236 GR

-1263 FWAQLHEETRN
+1263 FWANLHEETRN
-1274 YLQAIIDCQAEAET
+1274 YLQAIIDCQAQAET

-1294 ESLTGVSMDALNDD
+1294 EALTGVSMDSLNDD

-1351 YKMWANAMNPEGEG
+1351 YKMWANALNPEGEG

-1397 QFKEYHQDEDED
+1397 QFKEYHEDEDED

-1486 QGM
+1486 QGL

>member
-63 IGVACAEHE
+63 IGVACEEHE

-125 REYSNILE
+125 REYSDILE

-227 SAATGAMSLFAGEN
+227 SAATGAISLFAGEN

-259 GLQQVSEAL
+259 GLQQVSESL

-295 AETAET
+295 AEDIENAAIANNTA
-301 TATAANTTATTA
+301 ATAL
-313 NTASKVANAGASG
+313 NTASKGANAGASG
-326 ASSTAHTAN
+326 AASTAHTAN

-356 AGAFRAVG
+356 AGSFRAVG

-383 IAIVS
+383 IAVVS

-397 KKAAKEFGESVAE
+397 KKAAKEFGDAVAE
-410 NAYKPIGTI
+410 NAYKPIGSI

-426 DKLGDNL
+426 DKLGNNL

-447 DELGVAVRNTRDAEN
+447 DELGVSVKNVRDAEN
-462 LLVANK
+462 LLIANK
-468 DAFIAAQIAKAKALA
+468 DAFIAAQIAKAKALV
-483 MITQM
+483 MITQT

-493 KSLELQNE
+493 KALELQNE

-507 KVTRYVS
+507 KVTRYITGGTGLYTTS
-514 DPSGFSTFTY
+514 Y
-524 QVENSSKK
+524 EVENSSKK
-532 EKKTELDA
+532 EKEKELA
-540 LNAEIKKGY
+540 ELNAEIQKGY
-549 ESAYNFEKEGAKA
+549 ESAYNFEKEGADK
-562 LKNAGIGGMKEY
+562 LKQAGIGGMKEY

-603 KNTVKEIADLRKQI
+603 KDAVKEIADLRKQI
-617 DTSSSPKS
+617 ETSSSSKP
-625 GGSSRKTS
+625 GGSSSKS
-633 GSGSDKDP
+633 SGSDKDP
-641 FVEKLKARKAE
+641 FVEQLKARKAE

-677 LIAEGKTYIDYLK
+677 LIAEGNTYIDYLK

-745 IEMLGIIEQKRKE
+745 IEMLEVIEQKRKE

-832 IDAAIAN
+832 IEAAIAN

-972 RDPFAALK
+972 RDPFSALK
-980 QGYKELKIAAKE
+980 KGYKELKIAAKE

-1007 GSGTAAETAA
+1007 GAGTAEETAA

-1022 KAKDEYIK
+1022 KAKDDYIK
-1030 KNNEVKKA
+1030 KNHEVKKA
-1038 EKTVTDAIGDLS
+1038 EKEITSAIGDLS
-1050 NALSDVGKSIGGEAG
+1050 SALSDVGKSIGGEAG

-1079 NAIQG
+1079 SAIQS
-1084 FETASEASSKA
+1084 FETASEASSRA
-1095 IQTMEKASVILGIIS
+1095 IQTIEKASVILAIIS

-1116 TKIMSLFGGDDGEA
+1116 TKIISLFSGDDGEA
-1130 EYKRAEEIYKAYI
+1130 EYKKAEEMYKTYI
-1143 KVLDDVIAKQKELME
+1143 KVLDDVINKQKELIE
-1158 SMSSENAIN
+1158 SMSGENAIN
-1167 SYKYALSLIK
+1167 SYKYALSLVR

-1189 YLNAGASSG
+1189 YLNAGATSG

-1213 DDISGEAW
+1213 DNISDEGWA
-1221 EQFWAAAANAGFNGN
+1221 QFWAAAANAGFDGN
-1236 DAGGGR
+1236 NAGGGR

-1263 FWAQLHEETRN
+1263 FWGQLHEETRN
-1274 YLQAIIDCQAEAET
+1274 YLQEIIDCQAQAET
-1288 LGEKLN
+1288 LGETLN
-1294 ESLTGVSMDALNDD
+1294 ESLTGVSMDTLNDD

-1387 ATAAAQRIND
+1387 ATAAAQRINE
-1397 QFKEYHQDEDED
+1397 QFKEYHQEEEDD

-1431 MNAMRINQ
+1431 MNAVRINQ

-1453 NQITQYVRY
+1453 NQIAQYVRY

>member
-100 VRRIKEQQAAIQG
+100 VRRIKEQQAVIQG

-118 KACLDEL
+118 KACLKEL
-125 REYSNILE
+125 REYSDVLE
-133 DAATKQEEHRQKIDD
+133 DAATKQEEHRQKVEE
-148 NAKAADSMRTRIKE
+148 NANAAESMRTRIKE

-198 VMQQGRILANDEA
+198 VMQQGRILANDQA
-211 QYQGIISGLS
+211 QFQGIISGLS

-227 SAATGAMSLFAGEN
+227 SAATGAMALFAGEN

-280 SAKEWWANAVAKAAA
+280 GLKEWWANAVAKATA

-313 NTASKVANAGASG
+313 NTAAKVANAGASG
-326 ASSTAHTAN
+326 TASTAHTAN
-335 AGAIATE
+335 AGAMAAE
-342 TVAAKAGTFANLSL
+342 TVAAKAGTVANLTL

-383 IAIVS
+383 IAVVS
-388 HFVSKANEA
+388 HFVGKANEA
-397 KKAAKEFGESVAE
+397 KKAAKEFGDAVAE
-410 NAYKPIGTI
+410 NAYKPIGSI

-426 DKLGDNL
+426 DKLGNNL

-447 DELGVAVRNTRDAEN
+447 DELGVAVRNVRDAEN
-462 LLVANK
+462 LLIANK
-468 DAFIAAQIAKAKALA
+468 DAFIAAQIAKAKALV
-483 MITQM
+483 MITQT

-493 KSLELQNE
+493 KALELQNE

-507 KVTRYVS
+507 KVTRYITGGTGLYTTS
-514 DPSGFSTFTY
+514 Y
-524 QVENSSKK
+524 EVENSSKK
-532 EKKTELDA
+532 KKQKELAD
-540 LNAEIKKGY
+540 LNAEIEKGY
-549 ESAYNFEKEGAKA
+549 EKAYNYEKEGAGK
-562 LKNAGIGGMKEY
+562 LKKAGIDGMKQY

-603 KNTVKEIADLRKQI
+603 KDTVKEIANLRKQI
-617 DTSSSPKS
+617 ETSPSSKS
-625 GGSSRKTS
+625 GGSTS
-633 GSGSDKDP
+633 KASGAKNDP
-641 FVEKLKARKAE
+641 FVEQLKARKAE
-652 YQRFLNWVNSGDE
+652 YQRFLDWVNSGDA

-677 LIAEGKTYIDYLK
+677 LIAEGKTYVDYLK
-690 NQRDQ
+690 NQREQ
-695 LLAIGDNERTKQQN
+695 LLAIDENERSKQQN

-738 LTNAQTV
+738 LTNAQT
-745 IEMLGIIEQKRKE
+745 IMEMLGIIEQKRKE

-801 RKIKMEMQYNND
+801 RKIKMEMQYNDD
-813 MKLLEAA
+813 MRLLEAA
-820 RSKATTDAERKS
+820 RNKATTDAERKS

-839 RKNKFDQDSKSS
+839 RKNKFNQDSKNS

-865 YEQKKEAIHEDFEEK
+865 YEQKKAAIHDDFEEK

-918 VSAFEDLKNVSDET
+918 ISAFEDLKNVSSET

-940 EEVKMSAAENL
+940 EEVKLSAAENL

-972 RDPFAALK
+972 RDPFSALK
-980 QGYKELKIAAKE
+980 KGYKELKIAAKE

-1065 QIISLIGDI
+1065 DIISLIGDI

-1084 FETASEASSKA
+1084 FETASKASSNA
-1095 IQTMEKASVILGIIS
+1095 IKTMEKASVILAIIS

-1116 TKIMSLFGGDDGEA
+1116 TKIMSLFGGDDGEE
-1130 EYKRAEEIYKAYI
+1130 EYKKAEEVYKAYI
-1143 KVLDDVIAKQKELME
+1143 KVLDDVIKKQEELIA
-1158 SMSSENAIN
+1158 SMSGENAIN

-1198 FLGIGSKPSHGVAQR
+1198 FLGIGSKSSHGVSQR
-1213 DDISGEAW
+1213 KDMSGEGWA
-1221 EQFWAAAANAGFNGN
+1221 QFYEAARAVNISLSAAE
-1236 DAGGGR
+1236 GR

-1263 FWAQLHEETRN
+1263 FWANLHEETRN
-1274 YLQAIIDCQAEAET
+1274 YLQAIIDCQAQAET

-1294 ESLTGVSMDALNDD
+1294 EALTGVSMDSLNDD

-1351 YKMWANAMNPEGEG
+1351 YKMWANALNPEGEG

-1387 ATAAAQRIND
+1387 ATAAAQRINE
-1397 QFKEYHQDEDED
+1397 QFKEYHEDEDED

-1486 QGM
+1486 QGL

>member
-1 MADVDN
+1 
-7 GALSFS
+7 
-13 ALLDN
+13 
-18 SQLDAATEETLR
+18 
-30 RVMGL
+30 
-35 TDATVLG
+35 
-42 GEKMERAFNATAE
+42 
-55 SIRSALKQ
+55 
-63 IGVACAEHE
+63 
-72 EKIESLE
+72 
-79 AEYKRL
+79 
-85 GSEASAAFMQGREDE
+85 
-100 VRRIKEQQAAIQG
+100 
-113 EITVR
+113 
-118 KACLDEL
+118 
-125 REYSNILE
+125 
-133 DAATKQEEHRQKIDD
+133 
-148 NAKAADSMRTRIKE
+148 
-162 LKEEMMSLVDQGIDE
+162 
-177 QSAHYQALKDELGRL
+177 
-192 QDIQSD
+192 
-198 VMQQGRILANDEA
+198 
-211 QYQGIISGLS
+211 
-221 GVAGGL
+221 
-227 SAATGAMSLFAGEN
+227 
-241 EDLQKVM
+241 
-248 TKVQSVMAITI
+248 
-259 GLQQVSEAL
+259 
-268 NKDSAFTLVTLR
+268 
-280 SAKEWWANAVAKAAA
+280 
-295 AETAET
+295 
-301 TATAANTTATTA
+301 
-313 NTASKVANAGASG
+313 
-326 ASSTAHTAN
+326 
-335 AGAIATE
+335 
-342 TVAAKAGTFANLSL
+342 
-356 AGAFRAVG
+356 
-364 IAIKTI
+364 
-370 PVFGWVIAGISAL
+370 
-383 IAIVS
+383 
-388 HFVSKANEA
+388 
-397 KKAAKEFGESVAE
+397 
-410 NAYKPIGTI
+410 
-419 MQLSNEW
+419 
-426 DKLGDNL
+426 
-433 AAKEKFI
+433 
-440 DENRQRF
+440 
-447 DELGVAVRNTRDAEN
+447 
-462 LLVANK
+462 
-468 DAFIAAQIAKAKALA
+468 
-483 MITQM
+483 MITQT

-493 KSLELQNE
+493 KALELQNE

-507 KVTRYVS
+507 KVTRYITTGGMG
-514 DPSGFSTFTY
+514 GFYNTSY
-524 QVENSSKK
+524 EVENSSKK
-532 EKKTELDA
+532 KKQKELAD
-540 LNAEIKKGY
+540 LNAEIEKGY
-549 ESAYNFEKEGAKA
+549 EKAYNYEKEGAGK
-562 LKNAGIGGMKEY
+562 LKKAGIDGMKQY
-574 AAGTVG
+574 ADGTVG
-580 AIEQAIAKKNEA
+580 AIQQAIAKKNEA
-592 LKNLK
+592 LQHLK

-603 KNTVKEIADLRKQI
+603 KDTVAEIAKLRKQI
-617 DTSSSPKS
+617 ETSPSSKS
-625 GGSSRKTS
+625 GGSTS
-633 GSGSDKDP
+633 KASGAKNDP
-641 FVEKLKARKAE
+641 FVEQLKARKAE
-652 YQRFLNWVNSGDE
+652 YQRFLDWVNSGDA

-677 LIAEGKTYIDYLK
+677 LIAEGKTYVDYLK
-690 NQRDQ
+690 NQREQ
-695 LLAIGDNERTKQQN
+695 LLAIDENERSKQQN

-738 LTNAQTV
+738 LTNAQT
-745 IEMLGIIEQKRKE
+745 IMEMLGIIEQKRKE

-801 RKIKMEMQYNND
+801 RKIKMEMQYNDD

-820 RSKATTDAERKS
+820 RNKATTDAERKS

-839 RKNKFDQDSKSS
+839 RKNKFNQDSKNS

-865 YEQKKEAIHEDFEEK
+865 YEQKKAAIHDDFEEK

-918 VSAFEDLKNVSDET
+918 ISAFEDLKNVSSET

-940 EEVKMSAAENL
+940 EEVKLSAAENL

-972 RDPFAALK
+972 RDPFTALK
-980 QGYKELKIAAKE
+980 QGYKELKVAAKE

-1050 NALSDVGKSIGGEAG
+1050 DALSDVGKSIGGEAG
-1065 QIISLIGDI
+1065 DIISLIGDI

-1084 FETASEASSKA
+1084 FETASEASSNA
-1095 IQTMEKASVILGIIS
+1095 IKTMEKASVILAIIS

-1116 TKIMSLFGGDDGEA
+1116 TKIMSLFGGDDGEE
-1130 EYKRAEEIYKAYI
+1130 EYKKAEEVYKAYI
-1143 KVLDDVIAKQKELME
+1143 KVLDDVIKKQEELIA
-1158 SMSSENAIN
+1158 SMSGENAIN

-1198 FLGIGSKPSHGVAQR
+1198 FLGIGSKSSHGVSQR
-1213 DDISGEAW
+1213 KDMSGEGWA
-1221 EQFWAAAANAGFNGN
+1221 QFYEAARAVNISLSAAE
-1236 DAGGGR
+1236 GR

-1263 FWAQLHEETRN
+1263 FWANLHEETRT
-1274 YLQAIIDCQAEAET
+1274 YLQAIIDCQAQAET

-1294 ESLTGVSMDALNDD
+1294 EALTGVSMDSLNDD

-1342 QYKAELEKW
+1342 QYKSELEKW
-1351 YKMWANAMNPEGEG
+1351 YKMWADALNPEGEG
-1365 GASITENEQRAL
+1365 GASITDNEQRAL

-1387 ATAAAQRIND
+1387 ATAAAQRINE
-1397 QFKEYHQDEDED
+1397 QFNAYHEDEEKD
-1409 DTTLTGGV
+1409 DTLTGGV

-1486 QGM
+1486 QGL

>member
-118 KACLDEL
+118 KACLNEL
-125 REYSNILE
+125 REYSDILE
-133 DAATKQEEHRQKIDD
+133 DAANKQEEHRQKIDD

-198 VMQQGRILANDEA
+198 VMQQGRILANDQA

-280 SAKEWWANAVAKAAA
+280 GLKEWWANAVAKATA

-313 NTASKVANAGASG
+313 NTAAKVANAGASG
-326 ASSTAHTAN
+326 TASTAHTAN
-335 AGAIATE
+335 AGAMAAE
-342 TVAAKAGTFANLSL
+342 TVAAKAGTVANLTL

-383 IAIVS
+383 IAVVS
-388 HFVSKANEA
+388 HFVSKANES
-397 KKAAKEFGESVAE
+397 KKAAKEFGDAVAE
-410 NAYKPIGTI
+410 NAYKPIGNI

-426 DKLGDNL
+426 DKLGNNL
-433 AAKEKFI
+433 SAKEKFI

-447 DELGVAVRNTRDAEN
+447 DELGVSVKNVRDAEN
-462 LLVANK
+462 LLIANK
-468 DAFIAAQIAKAKALA
+468 DAFIAAQIAKAKALV
-483 MITQM
+483 MITQT

-493 KSLELQNE
+493 KALELQNE

-507 KVTRYVS
+507 KVTRYITGGTGLYTTS
-514 DPSGFSTFTY
+514 Y
-524 QVENSSKK
+524 EVENSSKK
-532 EKKTELDA
+532 EKKKELAD

-549 ESAYNFEKEGAKA
+549 ESAYNFEKEGADK
-562 LKNAGIGGMKEY
+562 LKKAGIGGMKQY

-603 KNTVKEIADLRKQI
+603 KDTVKEIADLRKKI
-617 DTSSSPKS
+617 DTSSSSKS
-625 GGSSRKTS
+625 GGSSSKS
-633 GSGSDKDP
+633 SGSDKDP
-641 FVEKLKARKAE
+641 FVEQLKARKAE

-672 TEFKG
+672 TEFQG

-745 IEMLGIIEQKRKE
+745 IEMLGIIEQKRRE
-758 LESDESGLS
+758 LENDESGLS

-820 RSKATTDAERKS
+820 RAKATTDAERKS

-839 RKNKFDQDSKSS
+839 RKNKFNQDSKSS

-865 YEQKKEAIHEDFEEK
+865 YEQKKAAIHDDFEEK

-918 VSAFEDLKNVSDET
+918 ISAFEDLKNVSDET

-972 RDPFAALK
+972 RDPFSALK

-992 LKAAEKELAT
+992 LKAAERELET
-1002 IRKNG
+1002 IRRNG
-1007 GSGTAAETAA
+1007 GAGTAEETAA
-1017 IKKVN
+1017 IKRVN

-1065 QIISLIGDI
+1065 DIISLIGDI

-1095 IQTMEKASVILGIIS
+1095 IQTIEKASVILAIIS

-1116 TKIMSLFGGDDGEA
+1116 TKIISLFSGDDGEA
-1130 EYKRAEEIYKAYI
+1130 EYKKAEEMYKAYI
-1143 KVLDDVIAKQKELME
+1143 KVLDDVINKQKELME
-1158 SMSSENAIN
+1158 SMSGENAIN
-1167 SYKYALSLIK
+1167 SYKYALSLVK

-1198 FLGIGSKPSHGVAQR
+1198 FLGIGSKSSHGVSQR
-1213 DDISGEAW
+1213 KDMSDEGWA
-1221 EQFWAAAANAGFNGN
+1221 QFWAASSAANINPSN
-1236 DAGGGR
+1236 IVDGR
-1242 MTGLFDLTVEQL
+1242 MTGLFDLSVEQL

-1263 FWAQLHEETRN
+1263 FWANLHEETRN
-1274 YLQAIIDCQAEAET
+1274 YLQAIIDCQEQVET

-1294 ESLTGVSMDALNDD
+1294 ESLTGVSMDTLNDD
-1308 FLSMLQEWD
+1308 FLSMLEEWD

-1327 AEYMRKALIQQMFKA
+1327 AEYLRKALIQQMFKA
-1342 QYKAELEKW
+1342 QYKSELEKW
-1351 YKMWANAMNPEGEG
+1351 YKMWANAMNPDGEG
-1365 GASITENEQRAL
+1365 GTSITENEQRAL

-1387 ATAAAQRIND
+1387 ATAAAQRINE
-1397 QFKEYHQDEDED
+1397 QFKEYHQEEED

-1486 QGM
+1486 QGL

>member
-370 PVFGWVIAGISAL
+370 PVFGWVVAGISAL

-440 DENRQRF
+440 DENRQKF

-462 LLVANK
+462 LLIANK

-493 KSLELQNE
+493 KSLELQAE
-501 IETMPD
+501 IESMPD

-820 RSKATTDAERKS
+820 RAKATTDAERKS
-832 IDAAIAN
+832 IEAAIAN

-1079 NAIQG
+1079 SAIQG
-1084 FETASEASSKA
+1084 FETASEASSRA
-1095 IQTMEKASVILGIIS
+1095 IQTMEKASVILAIIS

-1116 TKIMSLFGGDDGEA
+1116 TKIISLFSGDDGEA
-1130 EYKRAEEIYKAYI
+1130 EYKKAEEMYKAYI
-1143 KVLDDVIAKQKELME
+1143 KVLDDVINKQKELME
-1158 SMSSENAIN
+1158 SMSGENAIN
-1167 SYKYALSLIK
+1167 SYKYALSLVK

-1198 FLGIGSKPSHGVAQR
+1198 FLGIGSKSSHGVSQR
-1213 DDISGEAW
+1213 KDMSDEGWA
-1221 EQFWAAAANAGFNGN
+1221 QFWAASGAANINPSGIV
-1236 DAGGGR
+1236 DGR
-1242 MTGLFDLTVEQL
+1242 MTGLFDLSVEQL

-1263 FWAQLHEETRN
+1263 FWANLHEETRQ
-1274 YLQAIIDCQAEAET
+1274 YLQQIIDCQAQVET

-1294 ESLTGVSMDALNDD
+1294 ESLTGVSMDTLNDD
-1308 FLSMLQEWD
+1308 FLSMLEEWD

-1327 AEYMRKALIQQMFKA
+1327 AEYLRKALIQQMFKA
-1342 QYKAELEKW
+1342 QYKSELEKW

-1365 GASITENEQRAL
+1365 GTSITENEQRAL

-1387 ATAAAQRIND
+1387 ATAAAQRINE
-1397 QFKEYHQDEDED
+1397 QFKEYHQEEDED

-1486 QGM
+1486 QGL

>member
-125 REYSNILE
+125 REYSDILE

-295 AETAET
+295 AENIENAAIANNTA
-301 TATAANTTATTA
+301 ATAL
-313 NTASKVANAGASG
+313 NTASKGANAGASG
-326 ASSTAHTAN
+326 AASTAHTAN

-370 PVFGWVIAGISAL
+370 PVFGWVVAGISAL
-383 IAIVS
+383 IAVVS

-397 KKAAKEFGESVAE
+397 KKAAKEFGEAVAE

-440 DENRQRF
+440 DENRQKF

-532 EKKTELDA
+532 EKKAELDA

-562 LKNAGIGGMKEY
+562 LKNAGISGMKEY

-603 KNTVKEIADLRKQI
+603 KDTVKEIADLRKQI
-617 DTSSSPKS
+617 DTSSSSKS
-625 GGSSRKTS
+625 GGSSSKS
-633 GSGSDKDP
+633 SGSDKDP
-641 FVEKLKARKAE
+641 FVEQLKARKVE

-672 TEFKG
+672 TEFQG

-745 IEMLGIIEQKRKE
+745 IEMLGIIEQKRRE
-758 LESDESGLS
+758 LENDESGLS

-776 AERDVIAKQQEQTNA
+776 AERDVIAKQQEQTNT

-820 RSKATTDAERKS
+820 RAKATTDAERKS
-832 IDAAIAN
+832 IEAAIAN

-980 QGYKELKIAAKE
+980 QGYKELKIAARE
-992 LKAAEKELAT
+992 LKAAERELET
-1002 IRKNG
+1002 IRRNG
-1007 GSGTAAETAA
+1007 GAGTAEETAA

-1022 KAKDEYIK
+1022 KAKDDYIK
-1030 KNNEVKKA
+1030 KNHEVKKA
-1038 EKTVTDAIGDLS
+1038 EKEITSAIGDLS
-1050 NALSDVGKSIGGEAG
+1050 SALSDVGKSIGGEAG

-1079 NAIQG
+1079 SAIQG

-1095 IQTMEKASVILGIIS
+1095 IQTMEKASVILAIIS

-1116 TKIMSLFGGDDGEA
+1116 TKIMSLFAGDDGEA
-1130 EYKRAEEIYKAYI
+1130 EYKKAEEMYKAYI

-1158 SMSSENAIN
+1158 SMSSENAVN
-1167 SYKYALSLIK
+1167 SYKYALSLVR

-1213 DDISGEAW
+1213 DDISGEGWA
-1221 EQFWAAAANAGFNGN
+1221 QFWAAAANAGFDGN
-1236 DAGGGR
+1236 NAGGGR

-1263 FWAQLHEETRN
+1263 FWAQLHEETRS
-1274 YLQAIIDCQAEAET
+1274 YLQAILDCQAQAEA
-1288 LGEKLN
+1288 LGDKLN
-1294 ESLTGVSMDALNDD
+1294 EALTGVSMDTLNDD

-1327 AEYMRKALIQQMFKA
+1327 AEYLRKALIQQMFKA

-1417 QSVSEETASIVAGQ
+1417 QSVSEETASVVAGQ
-1431 MNAMRINQ
+1431 MNAIRINQ
-1439 VEATGVLRQQLIAL
+1439 VEATTILRQQLSAL
-1453 NQITQYVRY
+1453 SDIRMNTSYNR
-1462 CTHLERIERI
+1462 HLVEIRDSLNILIERN
-1472 VYLLEQRFGDSERS
+1472 GDSNRS
-1486 QGM
+1486 QGI

>member
-100 VRRIKEQQAAIQG
+100 VRRIKEQQAVIQG

-118 KACLDEL
+118 KACLKEL
-125 REYSNILE
+125 REYSDVLE
-133 DAATKQEEHRQKIDD
+133 DAATKQEEHRQKVEE
-148 NAKAADSMRTRIKE
+148 NANAAESMRTRIKE

-177 QSAHYQALKDELGRL
+177 QSERYQALKDELGRL

-198 VMQQGRILANDEA
+198 VMQQGRILANDQA
-211 QYQGIISGLS
+211 QFQGIISGLS

-227 SAATGAMSLFAGEN
+227 SAATGAMALFAGEN

-280 SAKEWWANAVAKAAA
+280 GVKEWWANAVAKATA

-313 NTASKVANAGASG
+313 NTAAKVANAGASG
-326 ASSTAHTAN
+326 TASTAHTAN
-335 AGAIATE
+335 AGAMAAE
-342 TVAAKAGTFANLSL
+342 TVAAKAGTVANLTL
-356 AGAFRAVG
+356 AGAFRTVG

-370 PVFGWVIAGISAL
+370 PVFGWIVAGISAL
-383 IAIVS
+383 IAVIS
-388 HFVSKANEA
+388 HFVGKANEA
-397 KKAAKEFGESVAE
+397 KKAAKEFGDSVAE
-410 NAYKPIGTI
+410 NAYKPIGSI

-426 DKLGDNL
+426 DKLGNNL

-447 DELGVAVRNTRDAEN
+447 DELGVAVRNVRDAEN
-462 LLVANK
+462 LLIANK
-468 DAFIAAQIAKAKALA
+468 DAFIAAQIAKAKALV
-483 MITQM
+483 MITQT

-493 KSLELQNE
+493 KALELQNE

-507 KVTRYVS
+507 KVTRYITGGTGLYTTS
-514 DPSGFSTFTY
+514 Y
-524 QVENSSKK
+524 EVENSSKK
-532 EKKTELDA
+532 KKQKELAD
-540 LNAEIKKGY
+540 LNAEIEKGY
-549 ESAYNFEKEGAKA
+549 EKAYNYEKEGAGK
-562 LKNAGIGGMKEY
+562 LKKAGIDGMKQY

-603 KNTVKEIADLRKQI
+603 KDTVKEIANLRKQI
-617 DTSSSPKS
+617 ETSPSSKS
-625 GGSSRKTS
+625 GGSTS
-633 GSGSDKDP
+633 KASGAKNDP
-641 FVEKLKARKAE
+641 FVEQLKARKAE
-652 YQRFLNWVNSGDE
+652 YQRFLDWVNSGDA

-677 LIAEGKTYIDYLK
+677 LIAEGKTYVDYLK
-690 NQRDQ
+690 NQREQ
-695 LLAIGDNERTKQQN
+695 LLAIDENERSKQQN

-738 LTNAQTV
+738 LTNAQT
-745 IEMLGIIEQKRKE
+745 IMEMLGIIEQKRKE

-801 RKIKMEMQYNND
+801 RKIKMEMQYNDD
-813 MKLLEAA
+813 MRLLEAA
-820 RSKATTDAERKS
+820 RNKATTDAERKS

-839 RKNKFDQDSKSS
+839 RKNKFNQDSKNS

-865 YEQKKEAIHEDFEEK
+865 YEQKKAAIHDDFEEK

-918 VSAFEDLKNVSDET
+918 ISAFEDLKNVSSET

-940 EEVKMSAAENL
+940 EEVKLSAAENL

-972 RDPFAALK
+972 RDPFSALK
-980 QGYKELKIAAKE
+980 KGYKELKIAAKE

-1065 QIISLIGDI
+1065 DIISLIGDI

-1084 FETASEASSKA
+1084 FETASEASSNA
-1095 IQTMEKASVILGIIS
+1095 IKTMEKASVILAIIS

-1116 TKIMSLFGGDDGEA
+1116 TKIMSLFGGDDGEE
-1130 EYKRAEEIYKAYI
+1130 EYKKAEEVYKAYI
-1143 KVLDDVIAKQKELME
+1143 KVLDDVIKKQEELIA
-1158 SMSSENAIN
+1158 SMSGENAIN

-1198 FLGIGSKPSHGVAQR
+1198 FLGIGSKSSHGVSQRKDMSSEGWAQFIEAAR
-1213 DDISGEAW
+1213 AVNISYSAVE
-1221 EQFWAAAANAGFNGN
+1221 
-1236 DAGGGR
+1236 GR

-1263 FWAQLHEETRN
+1263 FWANLHEETRN
-1274 YLQAIIDCQAEAET
+1274 YLQAIIDCQAQAET

-1294 ESLTGVSMDALNDD
+1294 EALTGVSMDSLNDD

-1351 YKMWANAMNPEGEG
+1351 YKMWANALNPEGEG

-1387 ATAAAQRIND
+1387 ATAAAQRINE
-1397 QFKEYHQDEDED
+1397 QFKEYHQEEDED

-1486 QGM
+1486 QGL

>member
-72 EKIESLE
+72 ENIESLE

-118 KACLDEL
+118 KACLNEL
-125 REYSNILE
+125 REYSDILE
-133 DAATKQEEHRQKIDD
+133 DAANKQEEHRQKIDD

-198 VMQQGRILANDEA
+198 VMQQGRILANDQA

-280 SAKEWWANAVAKAAA
+280 GLKEWWANAVAKATA

-313 NTASKVANAGASG
+313 NTAAKVANAGASG
-326 ASSTAHTAN
+326 TASTAHTAN
-335 AGAIATE
+335 AGAMAAE
-342 TVAAKAGTFANLSL
+342 TVAAKAGTVANLTL
-356 AGAFRAVG
+356 AGAFRTVG

-370 PVFGWVIAGISAL
+370 PVFGWIVAGISAL
-383 IAIVS
+383 IAIIS
-388 HFVSKANEA
+388 HFVGKANEA
-397 KKAAKEFGESVAE
+397 KKAAKEFGDAVAE
-410 NAYKPIGTI
+410 NAYKPIGNI

-426 DKLGDNL
+426 DKLGNNL
-433 AAKEKFI
+433 SAKEKFI

-447 DELGVAVRNTRDAEN
+447 DELGVSVKNVRDAEN
-462 LLVANK
+462 LLIANK
-468 DAFIAAQIAKAKALA
+468 DAFIAAQIAKAKALV
-483 MITQM
+483 MITQT

-493 KSLELQNE
+493 KALELQNE

-507 KVTRYVS
+507 KVTRYITGGTGLYTTS
-514 DPSGFSTFTY
+514 Y
-524 QVENSSKK
+524 EVENSSKK
-532 EKKTELDA
+532 EKKKELAD

-549 ESAYNFEKEGAKA
+549 ESAYNFEKEGADK
-562 LKNAGIGGMKEY
+562 LKKAGIGGMKEY

-603 KNTVKEIADLRKQI
+603 KDTVKEIADLRKKI
-617 DTSSSPKS
+617 DTSSSSKS
-625 GGSSRKTS
+625 GGSSSKS
-633 GSGSDKDP
+633 SGSDKDP
-641 FVEKLKARKAE
+641 FVEQLKARKAE

-672 TEFKG
+672 TEFQG

-745 IEMLGIIEQKRKE
+745 IEMLGIIEQKRRE
-758 LESDESGLS
+758 LENDESGLS

-820 RSKATTDAERKS
+820 RAKATTDAERKS

-839 RKNKFDQDSKSS
+839 RKNKFNQDSKSS

-865 YEQKKEAIHEDFEEK
+865 YEQKKAAIHDDFEEK

-887 GNEELLAELN
+887 GNEELLAELK

-918 VSAFEDLKNVSDET
+918 ISAFEDLKNVSDET

-972 RDPFAALK
+972 RDPFSALK

-1065 QIISLIGDI
+1065 DIISLIGDI

-1084 FETASEASSKA
+1084 FETASEASSNA
-1095 IQTMEKASVILGIIS
+1095 IKTMEKASVILAIIS

-1116 TKIMSLFGGDDGEA
+1116 TKIMSLFGGDDGEE
-1130 EYKRAEEIYKAYI
+1130 EYKKAEEVYKAYI
-1143 KVLDDVIAKQKELME
+1143 KVLDDVIKKQEELIA
-1158 SMSSENAIN
+1158 SMSGENAIN

-1198 FLGIGSKPSHGVAQR
+1198 FLGIGSKSSHGVSQR
-1213 DDISGEAW
+1213 KDMSGEGWA
-1221 EQFWAAAANAGFNGN
+1221 QFYEAARAVNISLSAAE
-1236 DAGGGR
+1236 GR

-1263 FWAQLHEETRN
+1263 FWANLHEETRN
-1274 YLQAIIDCQAEAET
+1274 YLQAIIDCQAQAET

-1294 ESLTGVSMDALNDD
+1294 EALTGVSMDSLNDD

-1351 YKMWANAMNPEGEG
+1351 YKMWANALNPEGEG

-1387 ATAAAQRIND
+1387 ATAAAQRINE
-1397 QFKEYHQDEDED
+1397 QFKEYHEDEDED

-1486 QGM
+1486 QGL

>member
-326 ASSTAHTAN
+326 TASTAHTAN

-440 DENRQRF
+440 DENRQKF

-462 LLVANK
+462 LLIANK

-532 EKKTELDA
+532 EKKAELDA

-549 ESAYNFEKEGAKA
+549 ESAYNFEKEGAKK
-562 LKNAGIGGMKEY
+562 LKQAGIGGMKEY

-603 KNTVKEIADLRKQI
+603 KNAVKEIADLRKQI

-665 ILVNAAK
+665 ILVKAAK
-672 TEFKG
+672 TEFQG

-1177 EQENAARELGRQ
+1177 EQESAARELGRQ

-1387 ATAAAQRIND
+1387 ATSAAQRIND

-1417 QSVSEETASIVAGQ
+1417 QSVSEETASVVAGQ

>member
-326 ASSTAHTAN
+326 TASTAHTAN

-440 DENRQRF
+440 DENRQKF

-462 LLVANK
+462 LLIANK

-532 EKKTELDA
+532 EKKAELDA

-549 ESAYNFEKEGAKA
+549 ESAYNFEKEGAKK
-562 LKNAGIGGMKEY
+562 LKQAGIGGMKEY

-603 KNTVKEIADLRKQI
+603 KNTVKEIADLRRQI
-617 DTSSSPKS
+617 DTSSSSKS
-625 GGSSRKTS
+625 VGSSRKSS

-665 ILVNAAK
+665 ILVKAAK
-672 TEFKG
+672 TEFQG

-1177 EQENAARELGRQ
+1177 EQESAARELGRQ

-1387 ATAAAQRIND
+1387 ATSAAQRIND
-1397 QFKEYHQDEDED
+1397 QFKEYHQEEDED

-1417 QSVSEETASIVAGQ
+1417 QSVSEETASVVAGQ

>member
-18 SQLDAATEETLR
+18 SQLDAATEETMR

-100 VRRIKEQQAAIQG
+100 VRRIKEQQAVIQG

-118 KACLDEL
+118 KACLKEL
-125 REYSNILE
+125 REYSDVLE
-133 DAATKQEEHRQKIDD
+133 NAATKQEEHRKKIEE
-148 NAKAADSMRTRIKE
+148 NANAAESMRTRIKE

-177 QSAHYQALKDELGRL
+177 QSERYQALKDELGRL

-198 VMQQGRILANDEA
+198 VMQQGRILANDQA
-211 QYQGIISGLS
+211 QFQGIISGLS

-227 SAATGAMSLFAGEN
+227 SAATGAMALFAGEN

-280 SAKEWWANAVAKAAA
+280 GVKEWWANAVAKAAA
-295 AETAET
+295 AENIENAAIANNTA
-301 TATAANTTATTA
+301 ATAL
-313 NTASKVANAGASG
+313 NTASKGANAGASG
-326 ASSTAHTAN
+326 AASTAHTAN
-335 AGAIATE
+335 AGAMAAE
-342 TVAAKAGTFANLSL
+342 TVAAKAGTVANLTL
-356 AGAFRAVG
+356 AGAFRTVG

-370 PVFGWVIAGISAL
+370 PVFGWIVAGISAL
-383 IAIVS
+383 IAVIS
-388 HFVSKANEA
+388 HFVGKANEA
-397 KKAAKEFGESVAE
+397 KKAAKEFGDAVAE
-410 NAYKPIGTI
+410 NAYKPIGSI

-426 DKLGDNL
+426 DKLGNNL

-447 DELGVAVRNTRDAEN
+447 DELGVAVRNVRDAEN
-462 LLVANK
+462 LLIANK
-468 DAFIAAQIAKAKALA
+468 EAFIAAQIAKAKALV
-483 MITQM
+483 MITQT

-493 KSLELQNE
+493 KALELQNE

-507 KVTRYVS
+507 KVTRYITTGGMG
-514 DPSGFSTFTY
+514 GFYNTSY
-524 QVENSSKK
+524 EVENSSKK
-532 EKKTELDA
+532 KKQKELAD
-540 LNAEIKKGY
+540 LNAEIEKGY
-549 ESAYNFEKEGAKA
+549 EKAYNYEKEGAGK
-562 LKNAGIGGMKEY
+562 LKKAGIDGMKQY
-574 AAGTVG
+574 ADGTVG
-580 AIEQAIAKKNEA
+580 AIQQAIAKKNEA
-592 LKNLK
+592 LQHLK

-603 KNTVKEIADLRKQI
+603 KDTVAEIAKLRKQI
-617 DTSSSPKS
+617 ETSPSSKS
-625 GGSSRKTS
+625 GGSTS
-633 GSGSDKDP
+633 KASGAKNDP
-641 FVEKLKARKAE
+641 FVEQLKARKAE
-652 YQRFLNWVNSGDE
+652 YQRFLDWVNSGDA

-677 LIAEGKTYIDYLK
+677 LIAEGKTYVDYLK
-690 NQRDQ
+690 NQREQ
-695 LLAIGDNERTKQQN
+695 LLAIDENERSKQQN

-738 LTNAQTV
+738 LTNAQT
-745 IEMLGIIEQKRKE
+745 IMEMLGIIEQKRKE

-801 RKIKMEMQYNND
+801 RKIKMEMQYNDD

-820 RSKATTDAERKS
+820 RNKATTDAERKS

-839 RKNKFDQDSKSS
+839 RKNKFNQDSKNS

-865 YEQKKEAIHEDFEEK
+865 YEQKKAAIHEDFEEK

-918 VSAFEDLKNVSDET
+918 ISAFEDLKNVSSET

-972 RDPFAALK
+972 RDPFTALK
-980 QGYKELKIAAKE
+980 QGYKELKVAAKE

-1050 NALSDVGKSIGGEAG
+1050 DALSDVGKSIGGEAG
-1065 QIISLIGDI
+1065 DIISLIGDI

-1084 FETASEASSKA
+1084 FETASEASSNA
-1095 IQTMEKASVILGIIS
+1095 IKTMEKASVILAIIS

-1116 TKIMSLFGGDDGEA
+1116 TKIMSLFGGDDGEE
-1130 EYKRAEEIYKAYI
+1130 EYKKAEEVYKAYI
-1143 KVLDDVIAKQKELME
+1143 KVLDDVIKKQEELIA
-1158 SMSSENAIN
+1158 SMSGENAIN

-1198 FLGIGSKPSHGVAQR
+1198 FLGIGSHASHGVSQR
-1213 DDISGEAW
+1213 KDMSGEGWA
-1221 EQFWAAAANAGFNGN
+1221 QFYEAARAVNISLSAAE
-1236 DAGGGR
+1236 GR

-1263 FWAQLHEETRN
+1263 FWANLHEETRT
-1274 YLQAIIDCQAEAET
+1274 YLQAIIDCQAQAET

-1294 ESLTGVSMDALNDD
+1294 EALTGVSMDSLNDD

-1351 YKMWANAMNPEGEG
+1351 YKMWANALNPEGEG

-1377 DTLRNSIVNG
+1377 DSLRNSIVNG
-1387 ATAAAQRIND
+1387 ATAAAQRINE
-1397 QFKEYHQDEDED
+1397 QFNAYHEDEEKD
-1409 DTTLTGGV
+1409 DTLTGGV

-1431 MNAMRINQ
+1431 MNAIRINQ
-1439 VEATGVLRQQLIAL
+1439 VEATTILRQQLSAL
-1453 NQITQYVRY
+1453 SDIRMNTSYNR
-1462 CTHLERIERI
+1462 HLVEIRDSLNILIERN
-1472 VYLLEQRFGDSERS
+1472 GDSNRS
-1486 QGM
+1486 QGI

>member
-118 KACLDEL
+118 KACLNEL
-125 REYSNILE
+125 REYSDILE
-133 DAATKQEEHRQKIDD
+133 DAANKQEEHRQKIDD

-198 VMQQGRILANDEA
+198 VMQQGRILANDQA

-280 SAKEWWANAVAKAAA
+280 GLKEWWANAVAKATA

-313 NTASKVANAGASG
+313 NTAAKVANAGASG
-326 ASSTAHTAN
+326 TASTAHTAN
-335 AGAIATE
+335 AGAMAAE
-342 TVAAKAGTFANLSL
+342 TVAAKAGTVANLTL

-383 IAIVS
+383 IAVVS
-388 HFVSKANEA
+388 HFVSKANES
-397 KKAAKEFGESVAE
+397 KKAAKEFGDAVAE
-410 NAYKPIGTI
+410 NAYKPIGNI

-426 DKLGDNL
+426 DKLGNNL

-447 DELGVAVRNTRDAEN
+447 DELGVSVKNVRDAEN
-462 LLVANK
+462 LLIANK
-468 DAFIAAQIAKAKALA
+468 DAFIAAQIAKAKALV
-483 MITQM
+483 MITQT

-493 KSLELQNE
+493 KALELQNE

-507 KVTRYVS
+507 KVTRYITGGTGLYTTS
-514 DPSGFSTFTY
+514 Y
-524 QVENSSKK
+524 EVENSSKK
-532 EKKTELDA
+532 EKKKELAD

-549 ESAYNFEKEGAKA
+549 ESAYNFEKEGADK
-562 LKNAGIGGMKEY
+562 LKKAGIGGMKQY

-603 KNTVKEIADLRKQI
+603 KDTVKEIADLRKKI
-617 DTSSSPKS
+617 DTSSSSKS
-625 GGSSRKTS
+625 GGSSSKS
-633 GSGSDKDP
+633 SGSDKDP
-641 FVEKLKARKAE
+641 FVEQLKARKAE

-672 TEFKG
+672 TEFQG

-745 IEMLGIIEQKRKE
+745 IEMLGIIEQKRRE
-758 LESDESGLS
+758 LENDESGLS

-820 RSKATTDAERKS
+820 RAKATTDAERKS

-839 RKNKFDQDSKSS
+839 RKNKFNQDSKSS

-865 YEQKKEAIHEDFEEK
+865 YEQKKAAIHDDFEEK

-918 VSAFEDLKNVSDET
+918 ISAFEDLKNVSDET

-972 RDPFAALK
+972 RDPFSALK

-992 LKAAEKELAT
+992 LKAAERELET
-1002 IRKNG
+1002 IRRNG
-1007 GSGTAAETAA
+1007 GAGTAEETAA
-1017 IKKVN
+1017 IKRVN

-1065 QIISLIGDI
+1065 DIISLIGDI

-1095 IQTMEKASVILGIIS
+1095 IQTMEKASVILAIIS

-1116 TKIMSLFGGDDGEA
+1116 TKIISLFSGDDGEA
-1130 EYKRAEEIYKAYI
+1130 EYKKAEEMYKAYI
-1143 KVLDDVIAKQKELME
+1143 KVLDDVINKQKELME
-1158 SMSSENAIN
+1158 SMSGENAIN
-1167 SYKYALSLIK
+1167 SYKYALSLVK

-1198 FLGIGSKPSHGVAQR
+1198 FLGIGSKSSHGVSQR
-1213 DDISGEAW
+1213 KDMSDEGWA
-1221 EQFWAAAANAGFNGN
+1221 QFWAASSAANINPSN
-1236 DAGGGR
+1236 IVDGR
-1242 MTGLFDLTVEQL
+1242 MTGLFDLSVEQL

-1263 FWAQLHEETRN
+1263 FWANLHEETRN
-1274 YLQAIIDCQAEAET
+1274 YLQAIIDCQEQVET

-1294 ESLTGVSMDALNDD
+1294 ESLTGVSMDTLNDD

-1365 GASITENEQRAL
+1365 GTSITENEQRAL

-1387 ATAAAQRIND
+1387 ATAAAQRINE
-1397 QFKEYHQDEDED
+1397 QFKEYHQEEED

-1486 QGM
+1486 QGL

>member
-100 VRRIKEQQAAIQG
+100 VRRIKEQQAVIQG

-118 KACLDEL
+118 KACLKEL
-125 REYSNILE
+125 REYSDVLE
-133 DAATKQEEHRQKIDD
+133 DAATKQEEHRKKIEE
-148 NAKAADSMRTRIKE
+148 NANAAESMRTRIKE

-177 QSAHYQALKDELGRL
+177 QSERYQALKDELGRL

-198 VMQQGRILANDEA
+198 VMQQGRILANDQA
-211 QYQGIISGLS
+211 QFQGIISGLS

-227 SAATGAMSLFAGEN
+227 SAATGAMALFAGEN

-280 SAKEWWANAVAKAAA
+280 GVKEWWANAVAKATA

-313 NTASKVANAGASG
+313 NTAAKVANAGASG
-326 ASSTAHTAN
+326 TASTAHTAN
-335 AGAIATE
+335 AGAMAAE
-342 TVAAKAGTFANLSL
+342 TVAAKAGTVANLTL
-356 AGAFRAVG
+356 AGAFRTVG

-370 PVFGWVIAGISAL
+370 PVFGWIVAGISAL
-383 IAIVS
+383 IAVIS
-388 HFVSKANEA
+388 HFVGKANEA
-397 KKAAKEFGESVAE
+397 KKAAKEFGDAVAE
-410 NAYKPIGTI
+410 NAYKPIGSI

-426 DKLGDNL
+426 DKLGNNL

-447 DELGVAVRNTRDAEN
+447 DELGVAVRNVRDAEN
-462 LLVANK
+462 LLIANK
-468 DAFIAAQIAKAKALA
+468 EAFIAAQIAKAKALV
-483 MITQM
+483 MITQT

-493 KSLELQNE
+493 KALELQNE

-507 KVTRYVS
+507 KVTRYITTGGMG
-514 DPSGFSTFTY
+514 GFYNTSY
-524 QVENSSKK
+524 EVENSSKK
-532 EKKTELDA
+532 KKQKELAD
-540 LNAEIKKGY
+540 LNAEIEKGY
-549 ESAYNFEKEGAKA
+549 EKAYNYEKEGAGK
-562 LKNAGIGGMKEY
+562 LKKAGIDGMKQY
-574 AAGTVG
+574 ADGTVG
-580 AIEQAIAKKNEA
+580 AIQQAIAKKNEA
-592 LKNLK
+592 LQHLK

-603 KNTVKEIADLRKQI
+603 KDTVAEIAKLRKQI
-617 DTSSSPKS
+617 ETSPSSKS
-625 GGSSRKTS
+625 GGSTS
-633 GSGSDKDP
+633 KASGAKNDP
-641 FVEKLKARKAE
+641 FVEQLKARKAE
-652 YQRFLNWVNSGDE
+652 YQRFLDWVNSGDA

-677 LIAEGKTYIDYLK
+677 LIAEGKTYVDYLK
-690 NQRDQ
+690 NQREQ
-695 LLAIGDNERTKQQN
+695 LLAIDENERSKQQN

-738 LTNAQTV
+738 LTNAQT
-745 IEMLGIIEQKRKE
+745 IMEMLGIIEQKRKE

-801 RKIKMEMQYNND
+801 RKIKMEMQYNDD

-820 RSKATTDAERKS
+820 RNKATTDAERKS

-839 RKNKFDQDSKSS
+839 RKNKFNQDSKNS

-865 YEQKKEAIHEDFEEK
+865 YEQKKAAIHDDFEEK

-918 VSAFEDLKNVSDET
+918 ISAFEDLKNVSSET

-940 EEVKMSAAENL
+940 EEVKLSAAENL

-972 RDPFAALK
+972 RDPFTALK
-980 QGYKELKIAAKE
+980 QGYKELKVAAKE

-1050 NALSDVGKSIGGEAG
+1050 DALSDVGKSIGGEAG
-1065 QIISLIGDI
+1065 DIISLIGDI

-1079 NAIQG
+1079 SAIQG
-1084 FETASEASSKA
+1084 FETASEASSNA
-1095 IQTMEKASVILGIIS
+1095 IKTMEKASVILAIIS

-1116 TKIMSLFGGDDGEA
+1116 TKIMSLFGGDDGEE
-1130 EYKRAEEIYKAYI
+1130 EYKKAEEVYKAYI
-1143 KVLDDVIAKQKELME
+1143 KVLDDVIKKQEELIA
-1158 SMSSENAIN
+1158 SMSGENAIN

-1198 FLGIGSKPSHGVAQR
+1198 FLGIGSKSSHGVSQR
-1213 DDISGEAW
+1213 KDMSGEGW
-1221 EQFWAAAANAGFNGN
+1221 VQFYEAARAVNISLSAAE
-1236 DAGGGR
+1236 GR

-1263 FWAQLHEETRN
+1263 FWANLHEETRT
-1274 YLQAIIDCQAEAET
+1274 YLQAIIDCQAQAET

-1294 ESLTGVSMDALNDD
+1294 EALTGVSMDSLNDD

-1351 YKMWANAMNPEGEG
+1351 YKMWADALNPEGEG
-1365 GASITENEQRAL
+1365 GASITDNEQRAL

-1387 ATAAAQRIND
+1387 ATAAAQRINE
-1397 QFKEYHQDEDED
+1397 QFNAYHEDEEKD
-1409 DTTLTGGV
+1409 DTLTGGV

-1486 QGM
+1486 QGL

>member
-177 QSAHYQALKDELGRL
+177 QSARYQALKDELGRL

-326 ASSTAHTAN
+326 TASTAHTAN

-440 DENRQRF
+440 DENRQKF

-462 LLVANK
+462 LLIANK

-532 EKKTELDA
+532 EKKAELDA

-549 ESAYNFEKEGAKA
+549 ESAYNFEKEGAKK
-562 LKNAGIGGMKEY
+562 LKQAGIGGMKEY

-603 KNTVKEIADLRKQI
+603 KNTVKEIADLRRQI
-617 DTSSSPKS
+617 DTSSSSKS
-625 GGSSRKTS
+625 VGSSRKSS

-665 ILVNAAK
+665 ILVKAAK

-677 LIAEGKTYIDYLK
+677 LIEEGKTYIDYLK

-1167 SYKYALSLIK
+1167 SYKYALSLIR

-1387 ATAAAQRIND
+1387 ATSAAQRIND

-1417 QSVSEETASIVAGQ
+1417 QSVSEETASVVAGQ

>member
-100 VRRIKEQQAAIQG
+100 VRRIKEQQAVIQG

-118 KACLDEL
+118 KACLKEL
-125 REYSNILE
+125 REYSDVLE
-133 DAATKQEEHRQKIDD
+133 NAATKQEEHRQKIEE
-148 NAKAADSMRTRIKE
+148 NANAAESMRTRIKE

-177 QSAHYQALKDELGRL
+177 QSERYQALKDELGRL

-198 VMQQGRILANDEA
+198 VMQQGRILANDQA
-211 QYQGIISGLS
+211 QFQGIISGLS

-227 SAATGAMSLFAGEN
+227 SAATGAMALFAGEN

-295 AETAET
+295 AENIENAAIANNTA
-301 TATAANTTATTA
+301 ATAL
-313 NTASKVANAGASG
+313 NTASKGANAGASG
-326 ASSTAHTAN
+326 TASTAHTAN

-383 IAIVS
+383 IAVVS

-440 DENRQRF
+440 DENRQKF

-493 KSLELQNE
+493 KSLELQAE
-501 IETMPD
+501 IESMPD

-532 EKKTELDA
+532 EKKAELDA
-540 LNAEIKKGY
+540 LNTEIKKGY

-617 DTSSSPKS
+617 DTSSSSKS
-625 GGSSRKTS
+625 VGSSRKTS

-641 FVEKLKARKAE
+641 FVEQLKARKAE

-738 LTNAQTV
+738 LTNAQTI

-865 YEQKKEAIHEDFEEK
+865 YEQKKAAIHDDFEEK

-1116 TKIMSLFGGDDGEA
+1116 TKIMSLFGGDDGEE
-1130 EYKRAEEIYKAYI
+1130 EYKKAEEVYKAYI
-1143 KVLDDVIAKQKELME
+1143 KVLDDVIKKQEELIA
-1158 SMSSENAIN
+1158 SMSGENAIN

-1177 EQENAARELGRQ
+1177 EQESAARELGRQ

-1387 ATAAAQRIND
+1387 ATSAAQRIND
-1397 QFKEYHQDEDED
+1397 QFKEYHQEEDED

-1417 QSVSEETASIVAGQ
+1417 QSVSEETASVVAGQ

>member
-100 VRRIKEQQAAIQG
+100 VRRIKEQQAVIQG

-118 KACLDEL
+118 KACLKEL
-125 REYSNILE
+125 REYSDVLE
-133 DAATKQEEHRQKIDD
+133 DAATKQEEHRQKVEE
-148 NAKAADSMRTRIKE
+148 NANAAESMRTRIKE

-198 VMQQGRILANDEA
+198 VMQQGRILANDQA
-211 QYQGIISGLS
+211 QFQGIISGLS

-227 SAATGAMSLFAGEN
+227 SAATGAMALFAGEN

-280 SAKEWWANAVAKAAA
+280 GVKEWWANAVAKATA

-313 NTASKVANAGASG
+313 NTAAKVANAGASG
-326 ASSTAHTAN
+326 TASTAHTAN
-335 AGAIATE
+335 AGAMAAE
-342 TVAAKAGTFANLSL
+342 TVAAKAGTVANLTL
-356 AGAFRAVG
+356 AGAFRTVG

-370 PVFGWVIAGISAL
+370 PVFGWIVAGISAL
-383 IAIVS
+383 IAIIS
-388 HFVSKANEA
+388 HFVGKANEA
-397 KKAAKEFGESVAE
+397 KKAAKEFGDSVAE
-410 NAYKPIGTI
+410 NAYKPIGSI

-426 DKLGDNL
+426 DKLGNNL

-447 DELGVAVRNTRDAEN
+447 DELGVAVRNVRDAEN
-462 LLVANK
+462 LLIANK
-468 DAFIAAQIAKAKALA
+468 DAFIAAQIAKAKALV
-483 MITQM
+483 MITQT

-493 KSLELQNE
+493 KALELQNE

-507 KVTRYVS
+507 KVTRYITGGTGLYTTS
-514 DPSGFSTFTY
+514 Y
-524 QVENSSKK
+524 EVENSSKK
-532 EKKTELDA
+532 KKQKELAD
-540 LNAEIKKGY
+540 LNAEIEKGY
-549 ESAYNFEKEGAKA
+549 EKAYNYEKEGAGK
-562 LKNAGIGGMKEY
+562 LKKAGIDGMKQY

-603 KNTVKEIADLRKQI
+603 KDTVKEIANLRKQI
-617 DTSSSPKS
+617 ETSPSSKS
-625 GGSSRKTS
+625 GGSTS
-633 GSGSDKDP
+633 KASGAKNDP
-641 FVEKLKARKAE
+641 FVEQLKARKAE
-652 YQRFLNWVNSGDE
+652 YQRFLDWVNSGDA

-677 LIAEGKTYIDYLK
+677 LIAEGKTYVDYLK
-690 NQRDQ
+690 NQREQ
-695 LLAIGDNERTKQQN
+695 LLAIDENERSKQQN

-738 LTNAQTV
+738 LTNAQT
-745 IEMLGIIEQKRKE
+745 IMEMLGIIEQKRKE

-801 RKIKMEMQYNND
+801 RKIKMEMQYNDD
-813 MKLLEAA
+813 MRLLEAA
-820 RSKATTDAERKS
+820 RNKATTDAERKS

-839 RKNKFDQDSKSS
+839 RKNKFNQDSKNS

-865 YEQKKEAIHEDFEEK
+865 YEQKKAAIHDDFEEK

-918 VSAFEDLKNVSDET
+918 ISAFEDLKNVSSET

-940 EEVKMSAAENL
+940 EEVKLSAAENL

-972 RDPFAALK
+972 RDPFSALK
-980 QGYKELKIAAKE
+980 KGYKELKIAAKE

-1065 QIISLIGDI
+1065 DIISLIGDI

-1084 FETASEASSKA
+1084 FETASEASSNA
-1095 IQTMEKASVILGIIS
+1095 IKTMEKASVILAIIS

-1116 TKIMSLFGGDDGEA
+1116 TKIMSLFGGDDGEE
-1130 EYKRAEEIYKAYI
+1130 EYKKAEEVYKAYI
-1143 KVLDDVIAKQKELME
+1143 KVLDDVIKKQEELIA
-1158 SMSSENAIN
+1158 SMSGENAIN

-1198 FLGIGSKPSHGVAQR
+1198 FLGIGSKSSHGVSQRKDMSSEGWAQFIEAAR
-1213 DDISGEAW
+1213 AVNISYSAVE
-1221 EQFWAAAANAGFNGN
+1221 
-1236 DAGGGR
+1236 GR

-1263 FWAQLHEETRN
+1263 FWANLHEETRN
-1274 YLQAIIDCQAEAET
+1274 YLQAIIDCQAQAET

-1294 ESLTGVSMDALNDD
+1294 EALTGVSMDSLNDD

-1351 YKMWANAMNPEGEG
+1351 YKMWANALNPEGEG

-1397 QFKEYHQDEDED
+1397 QFKEYHEDEDED

-1486 QGM
+1486 QGL

>member
-18 SQLDAATEETLR
+18 SQLDAATEETMR

-85 GSEASAAFMQGREDE
+85 GSEASAAFMQGRDDE
-100 VRRIKEQQAAIQG
+100 VRRIKEQQAVIQG

-118 KACLDEL
+118 KACLKEL
-125 REYSNILE
+125 REYSDVLE
-133 DAATKQEEHRQKIDD
+133 NAATKQEEHRKKIEE
-148 NAKAADSMRTRIKE
+148 NANAADSMRTRIKE

-295 AETAET
+295 AENIENAAIANNTA
-301 TATAANTTATTA
+301 ATAL
-313 NTASKVANAGASG
+313 NTASKGANAGASG
-326 ASSTAHTAN
+326 AASTAHTAN

-370 PVFGWVIAGISAL
+370 PVFGWVVAGISAL
-383 IAIVS
+383 IAVVS

-397 KKAAKEFGESVAE
+397 KKAAKEFGDAVAE
-410 NAYKPIGTI
+410 NAYKPIGSI

-426 DKLGDNL
+426 DKLGNNL

-447 DELGVAVRNTRDAEN
+447 DELGVAVRNVRDAEN
-462 LLVANK
+462 LLIANK
-468 DAFIAAQIAKAKALA
+468 DAFIAAQIAKAKALV
-483 MITQM
+483 MITQT

-493 KSLELQNE
+493 KALELQNE

-507 KVTRYVS
+507 KVTRYITGGTGLYTTS
-514 DPSGFSTFTY
+514 Y
-524 QVENSSKK
+524 EVENSSKK
-532 EKKTELDA
+532 KKQKELAD
-540 LNAEIKKGY
+540 LNAEIEKGY
-549 ESAYNFEKEGAKA
+549 EKAYNYEKEGAGK
-562 LKNAGIGGMKEY
+562 LKKAGIDGMKHY
-574 AAGTVG
+574 ADGTVG
-580 AIEQAIAKKNEA
+580 AIQQAIAKKNEA
-592 LKNLK
+592 LQHLK

-603 KNTVKEIADLRKQI
+603 KDAVAEIAKLRKQI
-617 DTSSSPKS
+617 ETSPSSKS
-625 GGSSRKTS
+625 GGSTS
-633 GSGSDKDP
+633 KASGAKNDP
-641 FVEKLKARKAE
+641 FVEQLKARKAE
-652 YQRFLNWVNSGDE
+652 YQRFLDWVNSGDA

-677 LIAEGKTYIDYLK
+677 LIAEGKTYVDYLK
-690 NQRDQ
+690 NQREQ
-695 LLAIGDNERTKQQN
+695 LLAIDENERSKQQN

-738 LTNAQTV
+738 LTNAQT
-745 IEMLGIIEQKRKE
+745 IMEMLGVIEQKRKE

-801 RKIKMEMQYNND
+801 RKIKMEMQYNDD
-813 MKLLEAA
+813 MRLLEAA
-820 RSKATTDAERKS
+820 RNKATTDAERKS

-839 RKNKFDQDSKSS
+839 RKNKFNQDSKNS

-865 YEQKKEAIHEDFEEK
+865 YEQKKAAIHDDFEEK

-918 VSAFEDLKNVSDET
+918 ISAFEDLKNVSSET

-940 EEVKMSAAENL
+940 EEVKLSAAENL

-972 RDPFAALK
+972 RDPFSALK
-980 QGYKELKIAAKE
+980 KGYKELKIAAKE
-992 LKAAEKELAT
+992 LKDAEKELAT

-1050 NALSDVGKSIGGEAG
+1050 DALSDVGKSIGGEAG
-1065 QIISLIGDI
+1065 DIISLIGDI

-1079 NAIQG
+1079 SAIQG
-1084 FETASEASSKA
+1084 FETASEASSNA
-1095 IQTMEKASVILGIIS
+1095 IKTMEKASVILAIIS

-1116 TKIMSLFGGDDGEA
+1116 TKIMSLFGGDDGEE
-1130 EYKRAEEIYKAYI
+1130 EYKKAEEVYKAYI
-1143 KVLDDVIAKQKELME
+1143 KVLDDVIKKQEELIA
-1158 SMSSENAIN
+1158 SMSGENAIN

-1198 FLGIGSKPSHGVAQR
+1198 FLGIGSKSSHGVSQR
-1213 DDISGEAW
+1213 KDMSGEGW
-1221 EQFWAAAANAGFNGN
+1221 VQFYEAARAVNISLSAAE
-1236 DAGGGR
+1236 GR

-1263 FWAQLHEETRN
+1263 FWANLHEETRN
-1274 YLQAIIDCQAEAET
+1274 YLQAIIDCQAQAET

-1294 ESLTGVSMDALNDD
+1294 EALTGVSMDSLNDD

-1351 YKMWANAMNPEGEG
+1351 YKMWANALNPEGEG

-1397 QFKEYHQDEDED
+1397 QFKEYHEDEDED

-1439 VEATGVLRQQLIAL
+1439 VEATAILRQQLSAL
-1453 NQITQYVRY
+1453 SDIRMNTSYNR
-1462 CTHLERIERI
+1462 HLVEIRDSLNILIERN
-1472 VYLLEQRFGDSERS
+1472 GDSNRS
-1486 QGM
+1486 QGI

>member
-370 PVFGWVIAGISAL
+370 PVFGWVVAGISAL

-493 KSLELQNE
+493 KSLELQAE
-501 IETMPD
+501 IESMPD

-1095 IQTMEKASVILGIIS
+1095 IQTMEKASVILAIIS

-1116 TKIMSLFGGDDGEA
+1116 TKIMSLFSGDDGEA
-1130 EYKRAEEIYKAYI
+1130 EYKKAEEIYKAYI

-1167 SYKYALSLIK
+1167 SYKYALSLIR

-1236 DAGGGR
+1236 EAGGGR

-1294 ESLTGVSMDALNDD
+1294 ESLTGVSMDTLNDD

-1486 QGM
+1486 QGL

>member
-18 SQLDAATEETLR
+18 SQLDAATEETMR

-85 GSEASAAFMQGREDE
+85 GSEASAAFMQGRDDE
-100 VRRIKEQQAAIQG
+100 VRRIKEQQAVIQG

-118 KACLDEL
+118 KACLKEL
-125 REYSNILE
+125 REYSDVLE
-133 DAATKQEEHRQKIDD
+133 NAATKQEEHRKKIEE
-148 NAKAADSMRTRIKE
+148 NANAADSMRTRIKE

-295 AETAET
+295 AENIENAAIANNTA
-301 TATAANTTATTA
+301 ATAL
-313 NTASKVANAGASG
+313 NTASKGANAGASG
-326 ASSTAHTAN
+326 AASTAHTAN

-370 PVFGWVIAGISAL
+370 PVFGWVVAGISAL
-383 IAIVS
+383 IAVVS

-397 KKAAKEFGESVAE
+397 KKAAKEFGDAVAE

-440 DENRQRF
+440 DENRQKF

-493 KSLELQNE
+493 KALELQNE

-514 DPSGFSTFTY
+514 DPSGFNTFTY

-532 EKKTELDA
+532 EKKAELDA
-540 LNAEIKKGY
+540 LNTEIKKGY

-603 KNTVKEIADLRKQI
+603 KDTVKEIADLRKQI
-617 DTSSSPKS
+617 DTSSSPKP
-625 GGSSRKTS
+625 GGSTS
-633 GSGSDKDP
+633 KASGAKNDP
-641 FVEKLKARKAE
+641 FVEQLKARKAE
-652 YQRFLNWVNSGDE
+652 YQRFLDWVNSGDA

-813 MKLLEAA
+813 MKLLETA

-832 IDAAIAN
+832 IEAAIAN
-839 RKNKFDQDSKSS
+839 RKNKFNQDSKSS

-865 YEQKKEAIHEDFEEK
+865 YEQKKAAIHDDFEEK

-1022 KAKDEYIK
+1022 KAKDDYIK
-1030 KNNEVKKA
+1030 KNHEVKKA
-1038 EKTVTDAIGDLS
+1038 EKEITSAIGDLS
-1050 NALSDVGKSIGGEAG
+1050 SALSDVGKSIGGEAG

-1079 NAIQG
+1079 SAIQG
-1084 FETASEASSKA
+1084 FETASEASSRA
-1095 IQTMEKASVILGIIS
+1095 IQTMEKASVILAIIS

-1116 TKIMSLFGGDDGEA
+1116 TKIISLFSGDDGEA
-1130 EYKRAEEIYKAYI
+1130 EYKKAEEMYKAYI
-1143 KVLDDVIAKQKELME
+1143 KVLDDVINKQKELME
-1158 SMSSENAIN
+1158 SMSGENAIN
-1167 SYKYALSLIK
+1167 SYKYALSLVK

-1221 EQFWAAAANAGFNGN
+1221 GQFWAAAANAGFNGN
-1236 DAGGGR
+1236 EAGGGR

-1327 AEYMRKALIQQMFKA
+1327 AEYLRKALIQQMFKA
-1342 QYKAELEKW
+1342 QYKSELEKW

-1365 GASITENEQRAL
+1365 GTSITENEQRAL

-1397 QFKEYHQDEDED
+1397 QFKEYHQDEDEEKD
-1409 DTTLTGGV
+1409 DTLTGGV

-1439 VEATGVLRQQLIAL
+1439 VEATAILRQQLSAL
-1453 NQITQYVRY
+1453 SDIRMNTSYNR
-1462 CTHLERIERI
+1462 HLVEIRDSLNILIERN
-1472 VYLLEQRFGDSERS
+1472 GDSNRS
-1486 QGM
+1486 QGI

>member
-13 ALLDN
+13 VLLDN

-100 VRRIKEQQAAIQG
+100 VRRIKEQQAVIQG

-118 KACLDEL
+118 KACLKEL
-125 REYSNILE
+125 REYSDVLE
-133 DAATKQEEHRQKIDD
+133 DAATKQEEHRQKVEE
-148 NAKAADSMRTRIKE
+148 NANAAESMRTRIKE

-177 QSAHYQALKDELGRL
+177 QGERYQALKDELGRL

-198 VMQQGRILANDEA
+198 VMQQGRILANDQA
-211 QYQGIISGLS
+211 QFQGIISGLS

-227 SAATGAMSLFAGEN
+227 SAATGAMALFAGEN

-280 SAKEWWANAVAKAAA
+280 GVKEWWANAVAKATA

-313 NTASKVANAGASG
+313 NTAAKVANAGASG
-326 ASSTAHTAN
+326 TASTAHTAN
-335 AGAIATE
+335 AGAMAAE
-342 TVAAKAGTFANLSL
+342 TVAAKAGTVANLTL
-356 AGAFRAVG
+356 AGAFRTVG

-370 PVFGWVIAGISAL
+370 PVFGWVVAGISAL
-383 IAIVS
+383 IAIIS
-388 HFVSKANEA
+388 HFVGKANEA
-397 KKAAKEFGESVAE
+397 KKAAKEFGDAVAE
-410 NAYKPIGTI
+410 NAYKPIGSI

-426 DKLGDNL
+426 DKLGNNL

-447 DELGVAVRNTRDAEN
+447 DELGVAVRNVRDAEN
-462 LLVANK
+462 LLIANK
-468 DAFIAAQIAKAKALA
+468 DAFIAAQIAKAKALV
-483 MITQM
+483 MITQT

-493 KSLELQNE
+493 KALELQNE

-507 KVTRYVS
+507 KVTRYITGGTGLYTTS
-514 DPSGFSTFTY
+514 Y
-524 QVENSSKK
+524 EVENSSKK
-532 EKKTELDA
+532 KKQKELAD
-540 LNAEIKKGY
+540 LNAEIEKGY
-549 ESAYNFEKEGAKA
+549 EKAYNYEKEGAGK
-562 LKNAGIGGMKEY
+562 LKKVGIDGMKQY

-603 KNTVKEIADLRKQI
+603 KDTVKEIANLRKQI
-617 DTSSSPKS
+617 ETSPSSKS
-625 GGSSRKTS
+625 GGSTS
-633 GSGSDKDP
+633 KASGAKNDP
-641 FVEKLKARKAE
+641 FVEQLKARKAE
-652 YQRFLNWVNSGDE
+652 YQRFLDWVNSGDA

-677 LIAEGKTYIDYLK
+677 LIAEGKTYVDYLK
-690 NQRDQ
+690 NQREQ
-695 LLAIGDNERTKQQN
+695 LLAIDENERSKQQN

-738 LTNAQTV
+738 LTNAQT
-745 IEMLGIIEQKRKE
+745 IMEMLGIIEQKRKE

-801 RKIKMEMQYNND
+801 RKIKMEMQYNDD
-813 MKLLEAA
+813 MRLLEAA
-820 RSKATTDAERKS
+820 RNKATTDAERKS

-839 RKNKFDQDSKSS
+839 RKNKFNQDSKNS

-865 YEQKKEAIHEDFEEK
+865 YEQKKAAIHDDFEEK

-918 VSAFEDLKNVSDET
+918 ISAFEDLKNVSSET

-940 EEVKMSAAENL
+940 EEVKLSAAENL

-972 RDPFAALK
+972 RDPFSALK
-980 QGYKELKIAAKE
+980 KGYKELKIAAKE

-1065 QIISLIGDI
+1065 DIISLIGDI

-1084 FETASEASSKA
+1084 FETASEASSNA
-1095 IQTMEKASVILGIIS
+1095 IKTMEKASVILAIIS

-1116 TKIMSLFGGDDGEA
+1116 TKIMSLFGGDDGEE
-1130 EYKRAEEIYKAYI
+1130 EYKKAEEVYKAYI
-1143 KVLDDVIAKQKELME
+1143 KVLDDVIKKQEELIA
-1158 SMSSENAIN
+1158 SMSGENAIN

-1198 FLGIGSKPSHGVAQR
+1198 FLGIGSKSSHGVSQRKDMSSEGWAQFIEAAR
-1213 DDISGEAW
+1213 AVNISYSAVE
-1221 EQFWAAAANAGFNGN
+1221 
-1236 DAGGGR
+1236 GR

-1263 FWAQLHEETRN
+1263 FWANLHEETRN
-1274 YLQAIIDCQAEAET
+1274 YLQAIIDCQAQAET

-1294 ESLTGVSMDALNDD
+1294 EALTGVSMDSLNDD

-1351 YKMWANAMNPEGEG
+1351 YKMWANALNPEGEG

-1397 QFKEYHQDEDED
+1397 QFKEYHEDEDED

-1486 QGM
+1486 QGL

>member
-42 GEKMERAFNATAE
+42 GEKMERAFSATAE

-133 DAATKQEEHRQKIDD
+133 DAATKQEEYRQKIDD

-192 QDIQSD
+192 RDIQSD
-198 VMQQGRILANDEA
+198 VMQQGRVLANDEA

-295 AETAET
+295 AETVET
-301 TATAANTTATTA
+301 TATAANTTLTTE

-326 ASSTAHTAN
+326 TASTAHTAN

-440 DENRQRF
+440 DENRQKF

-493 KSLELQNE
+493 KSLELQAE
-501 IETMPD
+501 IESMPD

-524 QVENSSKK
+524 QVENYSKK

-549 ESAYNFEKEGAKA
+549 ESAYNYEKEGAKA
-562 LKNAGIGGMKEY
+562 LKKAGIGGMKEY

-603 KNTVKEIADLRKQI
+603 KNTVKEIADLRRQI
-617 DTSSSPKS
+617 DTSSSSKS
-625 GGSSRKTS
+625 VGSSRKSS

-665 ILVNAAK
+665 ILVKAAK

-695 LLAIGDNERTKQQN
+695 LLTIGDNERTKQQN

-745 IEMLGIIEQKRKE
+745 IEMFGIIEQKRKE

-813 MKLLEAA
+813 MKLLETA

-832 IDAAIAN
+832 IEAAIAN
-839 RKNKFDQDSKSS
+839 RKNKFNQDSKSS

-865 YEQKKEAIHEDFEEK
+865 YEQKKTAIHDDFEEK

-1050 NALSDVGKSIGGEAG
+1050 NTLSDVGKSIGGEAG

-1116 TKIMSLFGGDDGEA
+1116 TKIMSIFGGDDGEA
-1130 EYKRAEEIYKAYI
+1130 EYKRAEETYKAYI

-1167 SYKYALSLIK
+1167 SYKYALSLIR

-1221 EQFWAAAANAGFNGN
+1221 EQFWAAAENAGFNGN

-1263 FWAQLHEETRN
+1263 FWSQLHEETRN

-1317 LSAKEVAANM
+1317 LSAKKVAANM

-1377 DTLRNSIVNG
+1377 DTLRDSIVNG

-1397 QFKEYHQDEDED
+1397 QFKEYHKDEDED

-1417 QSVSEETASIVAGQ
+1417 QSVSEETASVVAGQ